1 MMRNIVPGDNG
12 IVYPTPLS
20 VEFTGDVK
28 YLAERI
34 QACLD
39 AMYGKGAWSITIAES
54 TESEEKNISMS
65 NQNCWDALSLVNTEY
80 KLNYFIKGRNV
91 IIGGEEPVVD
101 NVFEYG
107 KGKGLYEIERISD
120 TDTGVVTKL
129 RAYGGTRN
137 LDYSYP
143 KLPDWEDSVLPANYA
158 LSPLRLMLP
167 SFKADGKTDY
177 VLASEEAIAKYG
189 IREGTITYDDIYPS
203 ITGMKNSSGQAIDE
217 IKSVSAITNETQP
230 TFTVGL
236 YDLEFDLNE
245 SLTTDEAQMSMKSG
259 SLQGYTFNITKIE
272 RASDGSYTLTLGRNT
287 LEKEDTGNFT
297 VPNKDW
303 NMKAGDKFV
312 LLNILMPQA
321 YIRDA
326 ENRLLARAKEYLAK
340 YSSTNYSYNVG
351 VDEIFMARNVNFY
364 NDIMEGK
371 RLTVNDQEIGI
382 NNENIIIQSLTI
394 KEGEGIIPTFE
405 VTLNNETT
413 ASTLDRIQGQI
424 SEVETS
430 VSNNFSSQ
438 SELLKQYR
446 KKLDKSVW
454 DSIFVIH
461 KDDSENPEK
470 ITSVQ
475 SLVGLWTNEFLSA
488 KGLNPGSG
496 GSSGEGGATALY
508 QLNDVAK
515 NASETGVLGAGP
527 GKVLTY
533 GNDGKW
539 YAADAVGLDE
549 TALGKYLTDNN
560 YAQKSDIPSLSGYAT
575 QSWVLGKNYITSDA
589 LSGYATQSWVNSQG
603 YATASSLKAV
613 SDKLNDFL
621 EGSDTDGIINK
632 WKELE
637 AFLAGQTQTSTLA
650 DLLAVKADKATTL
663 SGYGITD
670 AYTKT
675 EVNTKLGSY
684 VTTTALN
691 TALAKKV
698 DVAFLAKV
706 FGFIGEDSSEV
717 SINDMGSVI
726 TSIKAKFG
734 LWTDEYLSSKGLNP
748 NAGGG
753 SGEGA
758 TALYQLNDV
767 SQNASGTGVL
777 GAETGKV
784 LTYGSDGKWYAA
796 KAGMDEDALSSYLTE
811 NNYAQK
817 SDIPSLNGYATQS
830 WVNTALEKKVDKVSG
845 MGLSHND
852 FTDTLLQKLNG
863 IAEGAN
869 KYILPIAKA
878 AVLGGVM
885 IGSTLTASATGVL
898 DLPEVAVAGTY
909 AKVTTDVYG
918 RVTAGSSLSTSDIP
932 ALGISKITGLQ
943 AALDD
948 KVNKADFVTE
958 FDKAMQRWFVRDTA
972 NKGLHPADYDSEAVG
987 IYSDSYMSAKGVN
1000 TGAGGSAGGA
1010 SSLGEL
1016 NNVGSWADDIPTVD
1030 RIMVQRKGETHWE
1043 SLNLSDIGLNET
1055 QLSDYLTTN
1064 NYAKKSD
1071 IPSLSGYATQAWVNT
1086 KLADYATTS
1095 SVTTLLAEKVDKVEG
1110 KGLSAND
1117 FTDTLL
1123 NKLNG
1128 IEAGANKYVLPTASG
1143 SVLGGVK
1150 VGTTLSIANGV
1161 LNLKSGIATAGTYTK
1176 VTVDTYGRVV
1186 SGDSLV
1192 SGDIPTLAISKISG
1206 LQTALDDKA
1215 NKDGSNATGT
1225 WGISITGSSRR
1236 LYQAPLTNED
1246 LNDYTYANH
1255 SGKMYYAGGSNTT
1268 VNSPSDAYGL
1278 MVWRIAAGYTGQI
1291 GFGSNNNL
1299 YKRRIDNNGVAT
1311 GWMRI
1316 VDEGNFSTILD
1327 TRYVTKTFLARLFGA
1342 MDADG
1347 NEIAINNTST
1357 VIDSIKA
1364 KVGLWTEQYL
1374 SSKGLNPNA
1383 GSGEGSDYNRLD
1395 AWDDYSTDKSG
1406 YVLSA
1411 GLGWDLNT
1419 RVSSLE
1425 SKAITLTT
1433 SGTGNGLSGFTQN
1446 GNTVTFSKATF
1457 LTEHQSL
1464 AGYATES
1471 WVNNKGYLVATSADK
1486 ANWNTAFGWG
1496 DHSKAGY
1503 ATQLWV
1509 TSKDYATIA
1518 DLDARINAL
1527 VNGAPEAF
1535 DTLKEIADVLQGNV
1549 NQIEDLLTAIGT
1561 KADKT
1566 ITISAGTGLNGGGT
1580 LAANRTINL
1589 SAATTKALGGIIV
1602 GDRLSIDSDG
1612 KLSAT
1617 YTYTLPTASASV
1629 LGGVKVGTTLAISS
1643 GVLNLKAVGTAGTY
1657 FKTTTDAYGRVTA
1670 GSNPT
1675 TLAGFGITDGVNDV
1689 AYSGSGNAVT
1699 SATVSGHIITLVKG
1713 TTFLT
1718 KATFDDLFEKVNIGT
1733 ASAPVYAIKAKY
1745 GLYTEQFLS
1754 SMGLNLGT
1762 GSGGGSDYD
1771 RLDTWADYDASK
1783 AGWVLSAGLGN
1794 DLNTRV
1800 TSLENGAA
1808 VTVTPSGSGTVVKDV
1823 TKNGT
1828 VITVTKGD
1836 LAFGSLTGKPTT
1848 IAGYGITNAYTKT
1861 ESDGKYPLKAGTGAT
1876 GTWGIDVTGYSKR
1889 LYANQDNAVANTL
1902 MQGSG
1907 LYYNQVSSTTDTGY
1921 PSNYGHT
1928 IRWQRSTS
1936 STLSSSQ
1943 AVVDLFHATG
1953 ASALNQLYLR
1963 TGYGDGSKMVW
1974 GSFVQLLHTGNYTSL
1989 ITKLGTTTVGSTVK
2003 PFYLNAGVP
2012 TAFTTTVGSAS
2023 LPVYMNAGSITAC
2036 STTLGVSITGNAAT
2050 ATKLGT
2056 ATVGSNTKFFYLN
2069 AGTPTASNASI
2080 GTGTHPIY
2088 LNEGVFTASTSTI
2101 GSASRGIYMTG
2112 GLLTAMS
2119 ATVGSASLPVY
2130 MNAGTITQCSTTLG
2144 VSITGTAP
2152 RLTTTELT
2160 NQDLN
2165 SYTYTNYSGKLYY
2178 AGGSNTTT
2186 NVPSGVSAYGLMV
2199 LRSAVGYTTQ
2209 LMVSSGGKWYS
2220 RNAEGTTWSDWK
2232 QLAHITDNVAS
2243 ATKLQTARTING
2255 TSFDGTA
2262 NITTAKWG
2270 TARTLAIAAASKSI
2284 DGSTNITISRADMNV
2299 SAGDESTI
2307 TGTTVANTW
2316 YRIAS
2321 TSVNISNMIGL
2332 FSISAIASGYH
2343 TNCLLT
2349 VSTSYGN
2356 TASTSIQQLS
2366 CAHYG
2371 NPLITQARIVYHTS
2385 YSGNYAYLEV
2395 LVPTAIASTFV
2406 VRFTLPGQS
2415 FWNLNTSLVAGSIPS
2430 GYTSKTITLKNSC
2443 IVANVTGNLT
2453 GNVTGN
2459 LTGNAST
2466 ATSLQTARTLWGQ
2479 SFNGTAN
2486 ITGTL
2491 LGVESLVARSGRIN
2505 NFSGYFDNSGNPATG
2520 TICITLPNGWTS
2532 SMNIYEIWI
2541 YEYNTTANASVITIG
2556 AYNYNGGGT
2565 ASSAKWVNIGY
2576 HTKGAYSKGVRLAYN
2591 GSKCV
2596 ILLGTTATTWY
2607 YPKVYLKTI
2616 YTGHS
2621 NQTIWGGTS
2630 TISLIT
2636 SETGYTNI
2644 DTPARMDE
2652 FFGDTSVTGRL
2663 AVTGAGHFGY
2673 TYTTMTAGINVK
2685 GDSATTGISI
2695 YDGTGTTARLYRKG
2709 DILYITRGG
2718 NDNAGLL
2725 MNTAGSIYPGTN
2737 NALANGTSTNR
2748 WSNVYTQ
2755 LLNVAGLATTS
2766 RILASGEI
2774 QSTSAKAFR
2783 AIYGSYG
2790 FFIYNDGNAT
2800 YFMLTA
2806 KDDQYGTYNSLRP
2819 LYINNSTGVVT
2830 MGNGTNIGGI
2840 LNVTNTTDATTT
2852 TAAAIKTA
2860 GGLAVAK
2867 QLRVGGAATLSSSLY
2882 VTGSATFMGGIRIGD
2897 YWLRS
2902 TADGLE
2908 LSHATSGKT
2917 AGLYATGFL
2926 SSMGLNPGTG
2936 EGGGGSDYDR
2946 LDAWDDYSADK
2957 AGYVLSAKLGNDLN
2971 TRVKSLEGGSAL
2983 TVTTTGS
2990 GNAVTSVAKSGTAI
3004 TVTKGTTFVDLASA
3018 QTITGQKTWTVSQ
3031 RMANTSIHR
3040 VNNASGGN
3048 ATGSHWY
3055 TANYAA
3061 IQFGIGLYTDSNA
3074 SPRAYIGWTSTPWV
3088 VSTNLTVSETSLT
3101 YKGNAILHAA
3111 NYNTY
3116 APTKTGGGASGS
3128 WGISITGNA
3137 ATATT
3142 ATKLGTA
3149 TIGAAN
3155 KPIYL
3160 NAGTP
3165 TALSSTVGDSTVP
3178 AYLNAGTVTACSWG
3192 LIGTTG
3198 KRVRKSGY
3206 ITTAT
3211 ASLSSYWGKIAS
3223 FNWGDTSNDRDITL
3237 YIHSAFNSLWGI
3249 VVIRTR
3255 WSSATSTVVDFR
3267 IINGNIPT
3275 SRLRLYYDVSA
3286 KDNVITLWGDVNAQW
3301 GAFNTYVLS
3310 ETTRTSSETGDVTL
3324 YTTSFTTA
3332 QTLPTSTY
3340 KTPTYLSILNNAD
3353 TATTLQTSRTIFGKS
3368 FNGSANVA
3376 GQALVYGTYQE
3387 TASSRYS
3394 NGGIQVRENGM
3405 VGNAQTDDG
3414 YAPAIGFHWANR
3426 IGASLILTTSGFKF
3440 MNQAFTG
3447 YQNVYGIF
3455 KGNADSATQVYNTE
3469 TNPTSGTWYNG
3480 TFITSSTNGNK
3491 AIRSNDGFKYYT
3503 LEGTA
3508 SAQGEAMLQLGTHTA
3523 TGTAGNKRGRLV
3535 LYSSSS
3541 GYGIFVMTT
3550 TTGAYT
3556 FTFPA
3561 ATGTVALTS
3570 SNVASAT
3577 KLQTA
3582 RTLWGQSFNG
3592 TANVS
3597 GSLTGVGNI
3606 TASAGI
3612 NIISTGEN
3620 NIGFLRGGSDATA
3633 VVLNATAFK
3642 PYDSATNKLNLG
3654 LTSARWL
3661 GVYANTGN
3669 FSSTVTGTR
3678 FISTVATGTAPLTV
3692 SSTTMVTN
3700 LNAQMVGGI
3709 GVSNI
3714 PLEYDASYI
3723 PTGTAARWLRIAY
3736 FDYSSANYSWSGT
3749 FAITN
3754 GYTNNENKGLI
3765 FTVSTAHGTTS
3776 PVITQIGGASGV
3788 FTSIRIVKDT
3798 TTVYPTT
3805 AKVYLEVYYNST
3817 SAGNRV
3823 YVSYKPADRSIGKW
3837 TLYTTYTGG
3846 AIPTG
3851 HTAIAQLYT
3860 TSGLSTTANL
3870 RVQGTAV
3877 ILGATNHNDRLDIQS
3892 DGKIVPHST
3901 ATRRSGV
3908 YGVYDSAKIGHIWS
3922 MGSAYQIADDGST
3935 FGSLYGFAYK
3945 HTNNTTGG
3953 TMASGHQAVWCEN
3966 GVPKVAIGS
3975 NLWVANNATIS
3986 AALYTDTLTIKNTE
4000 AVGHIKFSRGSFNY
4014 ITAPTSG
4021 TIAFIVNGQAVGE
4034 ATADLIIQNGIL
4046 KAGATNAT
4054 ALGQDTRRW
4063 SNMYSVL
4070 LNVSGVA
4077 TLSSTVNIAG
4087 VLNANNATDAT
4098 STTAAGAVFD
4108 GGVGIVKQLR
4118 VGGNVT
4124 IGGNVTFAS
4133 AGLLSV
4139 PYSGGQWIS
4148 MATRTNLIAGNQ
4160 NTSEASAHALYRVK
4174 SFAGDAIVFGGLKN
4188 SIGFYGFYKARIDS
4202 GDNNYDWRTVWD
4214 STTGKLLHSKAFE
4227 VSGAVTFSS
4236 TLTVASTATFSSTT
4250 DATSTTAAAVK
4261 VTGGLG
4267 VAKQLRVG
4275 GAVTLSSTLAV
4286 TSTSTF
4292 TGKTTHNGGIG
4303 ATTGTFSS
4311 TLSAAGVVS
4320 FTNATDA
4327 TSTTAAAVKI
4337 TGGLGIAKQLRVG
4350 GASTFSGTI
4359 NTSVAT
4365 FINLG
4370 ANATDQ
4376 KILKDVDGNGFY
4388 SGISFFGTKGSNMG
4402 VSDIMMNIYAGGA
4415 IQIHSQAG
4423 SGTILLNG
4431 TVHNNVG
4438 MYSDGYMSS
4447 KGLNDTSD
4455 MRLKNKGRD
4464 IFLSVKDMAHA
4475 PAFEYTWKDGTPGE
4489 MVGSSAQYW
4498 QKVLPPSVKIKKDGY
4513 MTMFYGHTALVAT
4526 ISLARHVETLEER
4539 VERLERENKEKDKR
4553 IKELERRISA

>member
-1 MMRNIVPGDNG
+1 MITIYQDGKYRISMNSVSLVENALENPNLVQVSISADCTITVRPEDESVAGSG
-12 IVYPTPLS
+12 IVRLENGESPKWHLS
-20 VEFTGDVK
+20 GVNTRLNNIDFN
-28 YLAERI
+28 YIYARLERESKEAFLVFDRKDRNVDGSLKGNATSEPDEMFFYI
-34 QACLD
+34 QI
-39 AMYGKGAWSITIAES
+39 GSITS
-54 TESEEKNISMS
+54 T
-65 NQNCWDALSLVNTEY
+65 DSLVSPTV
-80 KLNYFIKGRNV
+80 KR
-91 IIGGEEPVVD
+91 
-101 NVFEYG
+101 
-107 KGKGLYEIERISD
+107 EI
-120 TDTGVVTKL
+120 T
-129 RAYGGTRN
+129 
-137 LDYSYP
+137 LDYGY
-143 KLPDWEDSVLPANYA
+143 
-158 LSPLRLMLP
+158 
-167 SFKADGKTDY
+167 
-177 VLASEEAIAKYG
+177 
-189 IREGTITYDDIYPS
+189 
-203 ITGMKNSSGQAIDE
+203 
-217 IKSVSAITNETQP
+217 
-230 TFTVGL
+230 
-236 YDLEFDLNE
+236 YDLEVTVAEVQDQLN
-245 SLTTDEAQMSMKSG
+245 L
-259 SLQGYTFNITKIE
+259 
-272 RASDGSYTLTLGRNT
+272 
-287 LEKEDTGNFT
+287 
-297 VPNKDW
+297 
-303 NMKAGDKFV
+303 
-312 LLNILMPQA
+312 
-321 YIRDA
+321 
-326 ENRLLARAKEYLAK
+326 
-340 YSSTNYSYNVG
+340 
-351 VDEIFMARNVNFY
+351 
-364 NDIMEGK
+364 
-371 RLTVNDQEIGI
+371 
-382 NNENIIIQSLTI
+382 
-394 KEGEGIIPTFE
+394 
-405 VTLNNETT
+405 
-413 ASTLDRIQGQI
+413 
-424 SEVETS
+424 
-430 VSNNFSSQ
+430 
-438 SELLKQYR
+438 
-446 KKLDKSVW
+446 KLDKSVW
-454 DSIFVIH
+454 DSVLKIH
-461 KDDSENPEK
+461 RDDPNDKTK
-470 ITSVQ
+470 ITSLE
-475 SLVGLWTNEFLSA
+475 SLVGLWTDHFISS

-496 GSSGEGGATALY
+496 GGSGEGGATALY

-533 GNDGKW
+533 GTDGKW

-898 DLPEVAVAGTY
+898 DLPEVTVAGTY

-918 RVTAGSSLSTSDIP
+918 RVTAGSSLSASDIP
-932 ALGISKITGLQ
+932 ALSISKITGLQ
-943 AALDD
+943 AALDN

-1030 RIMVQRKGETHWE
+1030 RIMVQRKGATHWE
-1043 SLNLSDIGLNET
+1043 NLNLSDIGLNET

-1192 SGDIPTLAISKISG
+1192 SGDIPILAISKISG

-1255 SGKMYYAGGSNTT
+1255 SGKMYYAGGGNTT

-1316 VDEGNFSTILD
+1316 VDEDNFSTILD

-1527 VNGAPEAF
+1527 VNGAPETF

-1580 LAANRTINL
+1580 LTANRTINL

-1771 RLDTWADYDASK
+1771 RLDTWTDYDASK

-1808 VTVTPSGSGTVVKDV
+1808 VTVTPSGSGMVVKDV

-1848 IAGYGITNAYTKT
+1848 ISGYGITDAYTKT
-1861 ESDGKYPLKAGTGAT
+1861 QADDKYVLKSGSNMTGALNWTDADSGVYAMLLGTNHYIGIDGTSRSSMLHWSGTYTMVGSSKGSLILRSNANDLKHNYNGTEYVILDARNYNNYAPTKTGTGAT

-1921 PSNYGHT
+1921 PGNYGHT

-1989 ITKLGTTTVGSTVK
+1989 ITKLGT
-2003 PFYLNAGVP
+2003 
-2012 TAFTTTVGSAS
+2012 
-2023 LPVYMNAGSITAC
+2023 
-2036 STTLGVSITGNAAT
+2036 
-2050 ATKLGT
+2050 

-2069 AGTPTASNASI
+2069 AGTPTAS
-2080 GTGTHPIY
+2080 T
-2088 LNEGVFTASTSTI
+2088 
-2101 GSASRGIYMTG
+2101 
-2112 GLLTAMS
+2112 
-2119 ATVGSASLPVY
+2119 ATVGSSSLPVY

-2144 VSITGTAP
+2144 VSVTGYSK
-2152 RLTTTELT
+2152 RLLETVLT
-2160 NQDLN
+2160 NEDLDT
-2165 SYTYTNYSGKLYY
+2165 YTYSSYSGRTYS
-2178 AGGSNTTT
+2178 AGGGNTVA
-2186 NVPSGVSAYGLMV
+2186 NKPEGVDSFGLLV
-2199 LRSAVGYTTQ
+2199 LRSAGGYTTH
-2209 LMVSSGGKWYS
+2209 LAVNGANLFTRYHNS
-2220 RNAEGTTWSDWK
+2220 TTWSDWYK
-2232 QLAHITDNVAS
+2232 FAFVTSNVAS

-2262 NITTAKWG
+2262 NITTANWG
-2270 TARTLAIAAASKSI
+2270 TARNFTIGAATKSVN
-2284 DGSTNITISRADMNV
+2284 GSAAVSFNLNEINAAYGRNV
-2299 SAGDESTI
+2299 TY
-2307 TGTTVANTW
+2307 TGTTTAQGW
-2316 YRIAS
+2316 YRLAS
-2321 TSVNISNMIGL
+2321 TGQNINTTNSLFFISV
-2332 FSISAIASGYH
+2332 
-2343 TNCLLT
+2343 T
-2349 VSTSYGN
+2349 VSGQHSTFLLQVSTNYGN
-2356 TASTSIQQLS
+2356 NPSLIQLGGSNYSTASVDQFRL
-2366 CAHYG
+2366 
-2371 NPLITQARIVYHTS
+2371 VYHTT
-2385 YSGNYAYLEV
+2385 YSGNYAYLEARSRGAMTSATFNV
-2395 LVPTAIASTFV
+2395 FLVGRANTT
-2406 VRFTLPGQS
+2406 
-2415 FWNLNTSLVAGSIPS
+2415 WNLSTALTAGNIPE
-2430 GYTSKTITLKNSC
+2430 GYTSKVLTSYSAS
-2443 IVANVTGNLT
+2443 IVAPTFRGALIGNVTGDLT
-2453 GNVTGN
+2453 GNVIGN

-2737 NALANGTSTNR
+2737 NALANGTSSNR

-2790 FFIYNDGNAT
+2790 FFIYNDGNSS

-2830 MGNGTNIGGI
+2830 MGNGTNIWGI

-2917 AGLYATGFL
+2917 AGLYTTGFL

-2983 TVTTTGS
+2983 TVKTSGS
-2990 GNAVTSVAKSGTAI
+2990 GNAVTSVDKAGTLI

-3018 QTITGQKTWTVSQ
+3018 QTITGQKTFSS
-3031 RMANTSIHR
+3031 SILMGRSNLHY
-3040 VNNASGGN
+3040 VNHASTTN
-3048 ATGSHWY
+3048 ATGLYWK

-3061 IQFGIGLYTDSNA
+3061 TQFGIGCFTTNNA
-3074 SPRAYIGWTSTPWV
+3074 SPRGFIGWTSEPWQ
-3088 VSTNLTVSETSLT
+3088 TANNLTVSETSLT
-3101 YKGNAILHAA
+3101 YKGNAILHSA

-3137 ATATT
+3137 ATANT

-3178 AYLNAGTVTACSWG
+3178 AYLNAGTVTVCSWG
-3192 LIGTTG
+3192 LAGASG
-3198 KRVRKSGY
+3198 KRARKSGY
-3206 ITTAT
+3206 ITSST

-3237 YIHSAFNSLWGI
+3237 YIHSAFNSLWGT

-3255 WSSATSTVVDFR
+3255 WSSATSTVIDFR

-3286 KDNVITLWGDVNAQW
+3286 KDNVITLWGDVNARW

-3353 TATTLQTSRTIFGKS
+3353 TATTLRTSRTIFGKS

-3394 NGGIQVRENGM
+3394 NGGLQIRENGM
-3405 VGNAQTDDG
+3405 VGSAQTDDG
-3414 YAPAIGFHWANR
+3414 YAPAIGFYWANR

-3480 TFITSSTNGNK
+3480 TFVTSSTNGNK

-3508 SAQGEAMLQLGTHTA
+3508 SAQGEAMLQLGTPTA

-3597 GSLTGVGNI
+3597 GSMTGVGPSIVATANLSI
-3606 TASAGI
+3606 TT
-3612 NIISTGEN
+3612 TGEN
-3620 NIGFLRGGSDATA
+3620 NNLSLKYNNDDTKS
-3633 VVLNATAFK
+3633 VVLNTSAFK
-3642 PYDSATNKLNLG
+3642 PFDLATNKLNLG
-3654 LTSARWL
+3654 TSAARWL
-3661 GVYANTGN
+3661 GLYANTGN

-3692 SSTTMVTN
+3692 SSTTVVTN
-3700 LNAQMVGGI
+3700 LNADMVDGI
-3709 GVSNI
+3709 HSSNI
-3714 PLEYDASYI
+3714 PLEYDANYI
-3723 PTGTAARWLRIAY
+3723 PSGTAARWLRIAY
-3736 FDYSSANYSWSGT
+3736 FDYTGASYSWSGT
-3749 FAITN
+3749 FTITN
-3754 GYTNNENKGLI
+3754 SYSNNENTGII
-3765 FTVSTAHGTTS
+3765 FNVTTRHTTTS
-3776 PVITQIGGASGV
+3776 ANVTPNITQVSGNSNI
-3788 FTSIRIVKDT
+3788 FTSIRLVKDT
-3798 TTVYPTT
+3798 STTY
-3805 AKVYLEVYYNST
+3805 ANVYLEVYYNST

-3823 YVSYKPADRSIGKW
+3823 YVSYKPANRSIGKW
-3837 TLYTTYTGG
+3837 SLYSTYTAGSV
-3846 AIPTG
+3846 PDN
-3851 HTAIAQLYT
+3851 HTVIAQVT
-3860 TSGLSTTANL
+3860 TTDGF
-3870 RVQGTAV
+3870 
-3877 ILGATNHNDRLDIQS
+3877 ATNQNIRAQGYLYVAGNATFNNRLIIQS
-3892 DGKIVPHST
+3892 DGKIVPYST

-3908 YGVYDSAKIGHIWS
+3908 YGVYDAAKIGHIWS

-3945 HTNNTTGG
+3945 HTTNTTGG

-3986 AALYTDTLTIKNTE
+3986 AVLYTDTLTIKNTE
-4000 AVGHIKFSRGSFNY
+4000 AVAHLKFSRGSYNY
-4014 ITAPTSG
+4014 ITAPASG
-4021 TIAFIVNGQAVGE
+4021 NITFVVGGQAVGS
-4034 ATADLIIQNGIL
+4034 ATAELTIQNGSLIP
-4046 KAGATNAT
+4046 GATNAT
-4054 ALGQDTRRW
+4054 SLGSSSLRW
-4063 SNMYSVL
+4063 SNTYTQL
-4070 LNVSGVA
+4070 LNVAGVA

-4108 GGVGIVKQLR
+4108 GGVGIAKQLR
-4118 VGGNVT
+4118 VGGVVT
-4124 IGGNVTFAS
+4124 LSSGLS
-4133 AGLLSV
+4133 AQYTGS
-4139 PYSGGQWIS
+4139 SWITL
-4148 MATRTNLIAGNQ
+4148 ATRGNIIYGSQ
-4160 NTSEASAHALYRVK
+4160 NQTEASAHGLYRVK
-4174 SFAGDAIVFGGLKN
+4174 SFAGDAVVFGGLGN
-4188 SIGFYGFYKARIDS
+4188 AIGFYGFYKARIDAGTNGS
-4202 GDNNYDWRTVWD
+4202 DWATTWNT
-4214 STTGKLLHSKAFE
+4214 TTGTLTHNKAMT
-4227 VSGAVTFSS
+4227 VSGATTLNS
-4236 TLTVASTATFSSTT
+4236 TLTVASTGLFNLST
-4250 DATSTTAAAVK
+4250 DATSTTAAAVRI
-4261 VTGGLG
+4261 VGGLAVG
-4267 VAKQLRVG
+4267 KQLRVG

-4423 SGTILLNG
+4423 SGQILLNG

-4475 PAFEYTWKDGTPGE
+4475 PAFEYTWKDGTPGV
-4489 MVGSSAQYW
+4489 MAGSSAQYW

-4553 IKELERRISA
+4553 IKELERRISAWE

>member
-1 MMRNIVPGDNG
+1 MITIYQDGKYRISMNGVSLVENALENPNLVQVSISADCTITVRPEDESVAGSG
-12 IVYPTPLS
+12 IVRLENGESPKWHLS
-20 VEFTGDVK
+20 GVNTRLNNIDFN
-28 YLAERI
+28 YIYARLERESKEAFLVFDRKDRNVDGSLKGNATSEPDEMFFYI
-34 QACLD
+34 QI
-39 AMYGKGAWSITIAES
+39 GSITS
-54 TESEEKNISMS
+54 T
-65 NQNCWDALSLVNTEY
+65 DSLVSPTV
-80 KLNYFIKGRNV
+80 KR
-91 IIGGEEPVVD
+91 
-101 NVFEYG
+101 
-107 KGKGLYEIERISD
+107 EI
-120 TDTGVVTKL
+120 T
-129 RAYGGTRN
+129 
-137 LDYSYP
+137 LDYGY
-143 KLPDWEDSVLPANYA
+143 
-158 LSPLRLMLP
+158 
-167 SFKADGKTDY
+167 
-177 VLASEEAIAKYG
+177 
-189 IREGTITYDDIYPS
+189 
-203 ITGMKNSSGQAIDE
+203 
-217 IKSVSAITNETQP
+217 
-230 TFTVGL
+230 
-236 YDLEFDLNE
+236 YDLEVTVAEVQDQLN
-245 SLTTDEAQMSMKSG
+245 L
-259 SLQGYTFNITKIE
+259 
-272 RASDGSYTLTLGRNT
+272 
-287 LEKEDTGNFT
+287 
-297 VPNKDW
+297 
-303 NMKAGDKFV
+303 
-312 LLNILMPQA
+312 
-321 YIRDA
+321 
-326 ENRLLARAKEYLAK
+326 
-340 YSSTNYSYNVG
+340 
-351 VDEIFMARNVNFY
+351 
-364 NDIMEGK
+364 
-371 RLTVNDQEIGI
+371 
-382 NNENIIIQSLTI
+382 
-394 KEGEGIIPTFE
+394 
-405 VTLNNETT
+405 
-413 ASTLDRIQGQI
+413 
-424 SEVETS
+424 
-430 VSNNFSSQ
+430 
-438 SELLKQYR
+438 
-446 KKLDKSVW
+446 KLDKSVW
-454 DSIFVIH
+454 DSVLKIH
-461 KDDSENPEK
+461 RDDPNDKTK
-470 ITSVQ
+470 ITSLE
-475 SLVGLWTNEFLSA
+475 SLVGLWTDHFISS

-496 GSSGEGGATALY
+496 GGSGEGGATALY

-533 GNDGKW
+533 GTDGKW

-560 YAQKSDIPSLSGYAT
+560 YAKKSDIPSLSGYAT

-918 RVTAGSSLSTSDIP
+918 RVTAGSSLSASDIP

-943 AALDD
+943 AALDN

-1117 FTDTLL
+1117 FTDILL

-1128 IEAGANKYVLPTASG
+1128 IEAGANKYVLPTASD

-1176 VTVDTYGRVV
+1176 VTVDTYGRITAGTTLIA
-1186 SGDSLV
+1186 S
-1192 SGDIPTLAISKISG
+1192 DIPTLAISKITG
-1206 LQTALDDKA
+1206 LQNALDQKMDISDFQSKFNA
-1215 NKDGSNATGT
+1215 AIASWFVRDTENK
-1225 WGISITGSSRR
+1225 GIRPADYNSEPVGF
-1236 LYQAPLTNED
+1236 YTNS
-1246 LNDYTYANH
+1246 Y
-1255 SGKMYYAGGSNTT
+1255 
-1268 VNSPSDAYGL
+1268 
-1278 MVWRIAAGYTGQI
+1278 I
-1291 GFGSNNNL
+1291 
-1299 YKRRIDNNGVAT
+1299 
-1311 GWMRI
+1311 
-1316 VDEGNFSTILD
+1316 
-1327 TRYVTKTFLARLFGA
+1327 
-1342 MDADG
+1342 
-1347 NEIAINNTST
+1347 
-1357 VIDSIKA
+1357 
-1364 KVGLWTEQYL
+1364 
-1374 SSKGLNPNA
+1374 SSKGINT
-1383 GSGEGSDYNRLD
+1383 GSGGGISDYDRLD
-1395 AWDDYSTDKSG
+1395 SWDDYSTDKSG

-1566 ITISAGTGLNGGGT
+1566 ITISAGTGLDGGGT
-1580 LAANRTINL
+1580 LAADRTINL

-1754 SMGLNLGT
+1754 SMGLNLGA
-1762 GSGGGSDYD
+1762 GSSGGSDYD

-1783 AGWVLSAGLGN
+1783 AGWVLSAGLGD

-1800 TSLENGAA
+1800 KSLEGGSALTVTTTGSGNA
-1808 VTVTPSGSGTVVKDV
+1808 VTSVAKSGTA
-1823 TKNGT
+1823 
-1828 VITVTKGD
+1828 ITVTKGTTFVD
-1836 LAFGSLTGKPTT
+1836 TTNPQTIGGSKTFSSSILMGRSNLHYVNNSTTTNATGLYWKTANYAATQFGIGCFTTNNASPRGFIGWTSEPWNVANSLTVSETSLTYKGNAILHSANYNNYAPTKN
-1848 IAGYGITNAYTKT
+1848 GG
-1861 ESDGKYPLKAGTGAT
+1861 GAT
-1876 GTWGIDVTGYSKR
+1876 GTWSIDVTGYSKR

-1989 ITKLGTTTVGSTVK
+1989 ITKLGTTTVG
-2003 PFYLNAGVP
+2003 N
-2012 TAFTTTVGSAS
+2012 
-2023 LPVYMNAGSITAC
+2023 
-2036 STTLGVSITGNAAT
+2036 
-2050 ATKLGT
+2050 
-2056 ATVGSNTKFFYLN
+2056 NTKFFYLN
-2069 AGTPTASNASI
+2069 AGTPTAS
-2080 GTGTHPIY
+2080 T
-2088 LNEGVFTASTSTI
+2088 
-2101 GSASRGIYMTG
+2101 
-2112 GLLTAMS
+2112 
-2119 ATVGSASLPVY
+2119 ATVGSSSLPVY

-2144 VSITGTAP
+2144 VSVTGYSK
-2152 RLTTTELT
+2152 RLLETVLT
-2160 NQDLN
+2160 NEDLDT
-2165 SYTYTNYSGKLYY
+2165 YTYSNYSGRTYS
-2178 AGGSNTTT
+2178 AGGGNTVA
-2186 NVPSGVSAYGLMV
+2186 NKPEGVDSFGLLV
-2199 LRSAVGYTTQ
+2199 LRSAGGYTTH
-2209 LMVSSGGKWYS
+2209 LAVNGANLFTRYHNS
-2220 RNAEGTTWSDWK
+2220 TTWSDWYK
-2232 QLAHITDNVAS
+2232 FAFVTSNVAS

-2262 NITTAKWG
+2262 NITTANWG
-2270 TARTLAIAAASKSI
+2270 TARNFTIGAATKSVN
-2284 DGSTNITISRADMNV
+2284 GSAAVSFNLNEINAAYGRNV
-2299 SAGDESTI
+2299 TY
-2307 TGTTVANTW
+2307 TGTTTAQGW
-2316 YRIAS
+2316 YRLAS
-2321 TSVNISNMIGL
+2321 TGQNINTTNSLFFISV
-2332 FSISAIASGYH
+2332 
-2343 TNCLLT
+2343 T
-2349 VSTSYGN
+2349 VSGQHSTFLLQVSTNYASNPSLIQLGGSN
-2356 TASTSIQQLS
+2356 YSTASIDQFRL
-2366 CAHYG
+2366 
-2371 NPLITQARIVYHTS
+2371 VYHTT
-2385 YSGNYAYLEV
+2385 YSGNYAYLEARSRGAMTSATFNV
-2395 LVPTAIASTFV
+2395 FLVGRANTT
-2406 VRFTLPGQS
+2406 
-2415 FWNLNTSLVAGSIPS
+2415 WNLSTALTAGSIPE
-2430 GYTSKTITLKNSC
+2430 GYTSKTLTPASAS
-2443 IVANVTGNLT
+2443 IVAPTFRGALVGNVT

-2709 DILYITRGG
+2709 DILYITRAG
-2718 NDNAGLL
+2718 NDASGIL
-2725 MNTAGSIYPGTN
+2725 MSTAGSIYPGAN
-2737 NALANGTSTNR
+2737 NTLTNGTTTNR
-2748 WSNVYTQ
+2748 WSGVYTQ
-2755 LLNVAGLATTS
+2755 LLNVAGAATFSSTVTS
-2766 RILASGEI
+2766 SGEFR
-2774 QSTSAKAFR
+2774 STSAKAFR
-2783 AIYGSYG
+2783 AVYGSYG
-2790 FFIYNDGNAT
+2790 FFMYNDGNSS
-2800 YFMLTA
+2800 YFLLTN

-2819 LYINNSTGVVT
+2819 LAINNSTGAVT
-2830 MGNGTNIGGI
+2830 MSNGTNIGGI
-2840 LNVTNTTDATTT
+2840 LNVTNSTDATTT

-3004 TVTKGTTFVDLASA
+3004 TVTKGTTFVDTTST
-3018 QTITGQKTWTVSQ
+3018 QTIGGTKTFSSSIRMGQ
-3031 RMANTSIHR
+3031 TSILR
-3040 VNNASGGN
+3040 VNNANADN
-3048 ATGSHWY
+3048 ATGSNWY

-3061 IQFGIGLYTDSNA
+3061 IQFGIGCFTSKNA

-3088 VSTNLTVSETSLT
+3088 VSTNLTVSETQLT
-3101 YKGNAILHAA
+3101 YKAKNILHAG
-3111 NYNTY
+3111 NYNDY

-3128 WGISITGNA
+3128 WGISVTGNA
-3137 ATATT
+3137 ATATKLAT
-3142 ATKLGTA
+3142 ARTIWGQSFNGTANISGAITGASSITASGTILSNNLDPGFKVGSNTAIGYRSDTGAYIYNYTPTMYMGVHDRGYPIFGKAGNLQMISHVKHLFSKGDYEYYVVLLFPVESTAVNKYYNLTGSLLSSQNGSNRYQGADVRISFSQWSTTGMDNSFTFNTFGMGTPWNFVTCTYGGKKWYAFQHTNIQATNAYFQGTFSSSVGFTAIKYYTIAHGDVAAVVNNAEINGSIADVTTSVPQANGVNYALTNGTVAVANKLGTA
-3149 TIGAAN
+3149 TVGSGV

-3160 NAGTP
+3160 NAGTA
-3165 TALSSTVGDSTVP
+3165 TASTSTVGAANKGVYMSSGTITAMSSTVGSTTVP
-3178 AYLNAGTVTACSWG
+3178 VYMNAGAITVCS
-3192 LIGTTG
+3192 TTLG
-3198 KRVRKSGY
+3198 VS
-3206 ITTAT
+3206 IT
-3211 ASLSSYWGKIAS
+3211 
-3223 FNWGDTSNDRDITL
+3223 
-3237 YIHSAFNSLWGI
+3237 
-3249 VVIRTR
+3249 
-3255 WSSATSTVVDFR
+3255 
-3267 IINGNIPT
+3267 GN
-3275 SRLRLYYDVSA
+3275 A
-3286 KDNVITLWGDVNAQW
+3286 K
-3301 GAFNTYVLS
+3301 
-3310 ETTRTSSETGDVTL
+3310 
-3324 YTTSFTTA
+3324 
-3332 QTLPTSTY
+3332 
-3340 KTPTYLSILNNAD
+3340 
-3353 TATTLQTSRTIFGKS
+3353 TATTLQTTRKIFSQPFSGA
-3368 FNGSANVA
+3368 GDVA
-3376 GQALVYGTYQE
+3376 GQAYVYGTYQE

-3394 NGGIQVRENGM
+3394 NGGLQIRENGM
-3405 VGNAQTDDG
+3405 VGSAQTDDG

-3447 YQNVYGIF
+3447 YTNVYATL
-3455 KGNADSATQVYNTE
+3455 KGNADSATKVYSTL
-3469 TNPTSGTWYNG
+3469 TNPTSGTWYAMAFFSG
-3480 TFITSSTNGNK
+3480 QASGNK
-3491 AIRSNDGFKYYT
+3491 SLGSNNGLEYYT

-3508 SAQGEAMLQLGTHTA
+3508 SAQGESLVMIGNSIA
-3523 TGTAGNKRGRLV
+3523 TGTAGNKRGRLR
-3535 LYSSSS
+3535 LYNTSS
-3541 GYGIFVMTT
+3541 GFTDLFTT
-3550 TTGAYT
+3550 ASTTNYT
-3556 FTFPA
+3556 ITFPA

-3597 GSLTGVGNI
+3597 GSLTSVGNI

-3669 FSSTVTGTR
+3669 FSSTLYSASTVTGTR
-3678 FISTVATGTAPLTV
+3678 FISTVATGTAPLAV

-3700 LNAQMVGGI
+3700 LNADMVDGI
-3709 GVSNI
+3709 HSSNI
-3714 PLEYDASYI
+3714 PLEYDANYI
-3723 PTGTAARWLRIAY
+3723 PSGTAARWLRIAY
-3736 FDYSSANYSWSGT
+3736 FDYTGASYSWSGT
-3749 FAITN
+3749 FTITN
-3754 GYTNNENKGLI
+3754 SYSNNENTGII
-3765 FTVSTAHGTTS
+3765 FNVTTRHTTTS
-3776 PVITQIGGASGV
+3776 ANVTPNITQVSGNSNI
-3788 FTSIRIVKDT
+3788 FTSIRLVKDT
-3798 TTVYPTT
+3798 STTY
-3805 AKVYLEVYYNST
+3805 ANVYLEVYYNST

-3823 YVSYKPADRSIGKW
+3823 YVSYKPANRSIGKW
-3837 TLYTTYTGG
+3837 SLYSTYTAGSV
-3846 AIPTG
+3846 PDN
-3851 HTAIAQLYT
+3851 HTVIAQVT
-3860 TSGLSTTANL
+3860 TTDGF
-3870 RVQGTAV
+3870 
-3877 ILGATNHNDRLDIQS
+3877 ATNQNIRAQGYLYVAGNATFNNRLIIQS
-3892 DGKIVPHST
+3892 DGKIVPYST

-3908 YGVYDSAKIGHIWS
+3908 YGVYDAAKIGHIWS

-3945 HTNNTTGG
+3945 HTTNTTGG

-3986 AALYTDTLTIKNTE
+3986 AVLYTDTLTIKNTE
-4000 AVGHIKFSRGSFNY
+4000 AVGHIKFSRANY
-4014 ITAPTSG
+4014 NYFTAPTSG
-4021 TIAFIVNGQAVGE
+4021 LIAFVVNGLAVSAANSSFILEGTSLHPGTTNVITNG
-4034 ATADLIIQNGIL
+4034 TASF
-4046 KAGATNAT
+4046 
-4054 ALGQDTRRW
+4054 RW
-4063 SNMYSVL
+4063 SNTYTQL
-4070 LNVSGVA
+4070 LNVAGVA

-4108 GGVGIVKQLR
+4108 GGVGIAKQLR

-4124 IGGNVTFAS
+4124 IAGNVSFANS
-4133 AGLLSV
+4133 GLLSV
-4139 PYSGGQWIS
+4139 PYTGGQWIS
-4148 MATRTNLIAGNQ
+4148 LATRTNLIAGNQ

-4174 SFAGDAIVFGGLKN
+4174 SFAGDAVVFGGLKN

-4227 VSGAVTFSS
+4227 VSGAVTFNS

-4275 GAVTLSSTLAV
+4275 GAATLSSTLAV

-4365 FINLG
+4365 FIKLG

-4423 SGTILLNG
+4423 SGQILLNG

-4464 IFLSVKDMAHA
+4464 IFLSVKDIAHA
-4475 PAFEYTWKDGTPGE
+4475 PAFEYTWKDGTPGV
-4489 MVGSSAQYW
+4489 MAGSSAQYW

>member
-1 MMRNIVPGDNG
+1 MDIKDIQGNIILSVSVSRECEHVEELMKSDYIQLSWNSSSRDILPAGSYIEYKGEKYSLLEPYSPTQKDELEFTYQPQFQSKIMIWGKTPFFMYTYADDTISNREPDWSLTDNPANFMSVVVDAIKNETGETWTYSVADSLPASTSLSFQTTDIFSALNQIANAFETEWWVDKINKVIHLSKASHGETVALEVGNNVKTPSVTYGKEGYYTRFYAFGSTRNIVQD
-12 IVYPTPLS
+12 Y
-20 VEFTGDVK
+20 
-28 YLAERI
+28 
-34 QACLD
+34 
-39 AMYGKGAWSITIAES
+39 KG
-54 TESEEKNISMS
+54 S
-65 NQNCWDALSLVNTEY
+65 NVNNLVNKRLTLDPDKYPGGY
-80 KLNYFIKGRNV
+80 KDIR
-91 IIGGEEPVVD
+91 D
-101 NVFEYG
+101 N
-107 KGKGLYEIERISD
+107 LSSDEIFS
-120 TDTGVVTKL
+120 K
-129 RAYGGTRN
+129 
-137 LDYSYP
+137 
-143 KLPDWEDSVLPANYA
+143 VLI
-158 LSPLRLMLP
+158 
-167 SFKADGKTDY
+167 F
-177 VLASEEAIAKYG
+177 
-189 IREGTITYDDIYPS
+189 DDIYPS
-203 ITGMKNSSGQAIDE
+203 SQLKISDVRMRLMWTLDSEGNKVQVG
-217 IKSVSAITNETQP
+217 TNEEGAP
-230 TFTVGL
+230 I
-236 YDLEFDLNE
+236 YDQYAIWYFQIPDFIFDNTIYDKDANPQGMLISGKKLSVHFQDGPLSGREFELNYHDKSEAVSSADGTPIQIKEGDYEILFVKEDSLVIPMINNLVPVDGNEIILFNIRMPEEYTASAYLELEATLSREMERMSSDLNNYQFSSNPIAFKE
-245 SLTTDEAQMSMKSG
+245 YNPNLS
-259 SLQGYTFNITKIE
+259 
-272 RASDGSYTLTLGRNT
+272 LGRNVIY
-287 LEKEDTGNFT
+287 KNG
-297 VPNKDW
+297 
-303 NMKAGDKFV
+303 
-312 LLNILMPQA
+312 
-321 YIRDA
+321 
-326 ENRLLARAKEYLAK
+326 
-340 YSSTNYSYNVG
+340 NYSYPTRVIKLVTKLDFEIEQTITVG
-351 VDEIFMARNVNFY
+351 NEQIKGN
-364 NDIMEGK
+364 
-371 RLTVNDQEIGI
+371 TQEIKEEVASANEDI
-382 NNENIIIQSLTI
+382 NLLAILNSTTNSLTQAYNRTQQLMLEGFASI
-394 KEGEGIIPTFE
+394 KDMWKFDP
-405 VTLNNETT
+405 NNADTIY
-413 ASTLDRIQGQI
+413 SKYNVY
-424 SEVETS
+424 SE
-430 VSNNFSSQ
+430 
-438 SELLKQYR
+438 KA
-446 KKLDKSVW
+446 
-454 DSIFVIH
+454 
-461 KDDSENPEK
+461 
-470 ITSVQ
+470 
-475 SLVGLWTNEFLSA
+475 LSA
-488 KGLNPGSG
+488 KGLALGSG

-560 YAQKSDIPSLSGYAT
+560 YAKKSDIPSLSGYAT

-918 RVTAGSSLSTSDIP
+918 RVTAGSSLSASDIP

-1030 RIMVQRKGETHWE
+1030 RIMVQRKGATHWE

-1176 VTVDTYGRVV
+1176 VTVDTYGRITAGTTLIA
-1186 SGDSLV
+1186 S
-1192 SGDIPTLAISKISG
+1192 DIPTLAISKITG
-1206 LQTALDDKA
+1206 LQNALDQKMDISDFQSKFNA
-1215 NKDGSNATGT
+1215 AIASWFVRDTENK
-1225 WGISITGSSRR
+1225 GIRPADHNSEPVGF
-1236 LYQAPLTNED
+1236 YTNS
-1246 LNDYTYANH
+1246 Y
-1255 SGKMYYAGGSNTT
+1255 
-1268 VNSPSDAYGL
+1268 
-1278 MVWRIAAGYTGQI
+1278 I
-1291 GFGSNNNL
+1291 
-1299 YKRRIDNNGVAT
+1299 
-1311 GWMRI
+1311 
-1316 VDEGNFSTILD
+1316 
-1327 TRYVTKTFLARLFGA
+1327 
-1342 MDADG
+1342 
-1347 NEIAINNTST
+1347 
-1357 VIDSIKA
+1357 
-1364 KVGLWTEQYL
+1364 
-1374 SSKGLNPNA
+1374 SSKGINT
-1383 GSGEGSDYNRLD
+1383 GSGGGISDYDRLD
-1395 AWDDYSTDKSG
+1395 SWDDYSTDKSG

-1771 RLDTWADYDASK
+1771 RLDTWTDYDASK

-1808 VTVTPSGSGTVVKDV
+1808 VTVTPSGSGMVVKDV

-1989 ITKLGTTTVGSTVK
+1989 ITKLGT
-2003 PFYLNAGVP
+2003 
-2012 TAFTTTVGSAS
+2012 
-2023 LPVYMNAGSITAC
+2023 
-2036 STTLGVSITGNAAT
+2036 
-2050 ATKLGT
+2050 

-2069 AGTPTASNASI
+2069 AGTPTAS
-2080 GTGTHPIY
+2080 T
-2088 LNEGVFTASTSTI
+2088 
-2101 GSASRGIYMTG
+2101 
-2112 GLLTAMS
+2112 
-2119 ATVGSASLPVY
+2119 ATVGSSSLPVY

-2144 VSITGTAP
+2144 VSVTGYSK
-2152 RLTTTELT
+2152 RLLETVLT
-2160 NQDLN
+2160 NEDLDT
-2165 SYTYTNYSGKLYY
+2165 YTYSSYSGRTYS
-2178 AGGSNTTT
+2178 AGGGNTVA
-2186 NVPSGVSAYGLMV
+2186 NKPEGVNSFGLLV
-2199 LRSAVGYTTQ
+2199 LRSAGGYTTH
-2209 LMVSSGGKWYS
+2209 LAVNGANLFTRYHNS
-2220 RNAEGTTWSDWK
+2220 TTWSDWYK
-2232 QLAHITDNVAS
+2232 FAFVTSNVAS

-2262 NITTAKWG
+2262 NITTANWG
-2270 TARTLAIAAASKSI
+2270 TARNFTIGAATKSVN
-2284 DGSTNITISRADMNV
+2284 GSAAVSFNLNEINAAYGRNV
-2299 SAGDESTI
+2299 TY
-2307 TGTTVANTW
+2307 TGTTTAQGW
-2316 YRIAS
+2316 YRLAS
-2321 TSVNISNMIGL
+2321 TGQNINTTNSLFFISV
-2332 FSISAIASGYH
+2332 
-2343 TNCLLT
+2343 T
-2349 VSTSYGN
+2349 VSGQHSTFLLQVSTNYASNPSLIQLGGSN
-2356 TASTSIQQLS
+2356 YSTASIDQFRL
-2366 CAHYG
+2366 
-2371 NPLITQARIVYHTS
+2371 VYHTT
-2385 YSGNYAYLEV
+2385 YSGNYAYLEARSRGAMTSATFNV
-2395 LVPTAIASTFV
+2395 FLVGRANTT
-2406 VRFTLPGQS
+2406 
-2415 FWNLNTSLVAGSIPS
+2415 WNLSTALTAGSIPE
-2430 GYTSKTITLKNSC
+2430 GYTSKTLTPASAS
-2443 IVANVTGNLT
+2443 IVAPTFRGALVGNVT

-2695 YDGTGTTARLYRKG
+2695 YDGTGTTARIYRKG
-2709 DILYITRGG
+2709 DILYITRAG
-2718 NDNAGLL
+2718 NDASGIL
-2725 MNTAGSIYPGTN
+2725 MSTAGSIYPGAN
-2737 NALANGTSTNR
+2737 NTLTNGTTTNR
-2748 WSNVYTQ
+2748 WSGVYTQ

-2790 FFIYNDGNAT
+2790 FFIYNNGNSS
-2800 YFMLTA
+2800 YFLLTN

-2819 LYINNSTGVVT
+2819 LAINNSTGAVT
-2830 MGNGTNIGGI
+2830 MSNGTNIGGI

-3004 TVTKGTTFVDLASA
+3004 TVTKGTTFVDITNT
-3018 QTITGQKTWTVSQ
+3018 QTIGGTKTFSSSIRMGQNSL
-3031 RMANTSIHR
+3031 HYL
-3040 VNNASGGN
+3040 NNASANN
-3048 ATGSHWY
+3048 ATGLYWK
-3055 TANYAA
+3055 TASYAA
-3061 IQFGIGLYTDSNA
+3061 TQFGIGCFTANNA
-3074 SPRAYIGWTSTPWV
+3074 SPRGFIGWTSKPWTT
-3088 VSTNLTVSETSLT
+3088 SNNLTVSETQLT
-3101 YKGNAILHAA
+3101 YKAKNILHAG
-3111 NYNTY
+3111 NYNDY

-3192 LIGTTG
+3192 LAGASG
-3198 KRVRKSGY
+3198 KRARKSGY
-3206 ITTAT
+3206 ITSST

-3223 FNWGDTSNDRDITL
+3223 FNWGGTSDDRDITL
-3237 YIHSAFNSLWGI
+3237 YIHSAFNSLWGT

-3255 WSSATSTVVDFR
+3255 WSSATSTVIDFR

-3275 SRLRLYYDVSA
+3275 SRLRLYYDVSS
-3286 KDNVITLWGDVNAQW
+3286 KDNAVTLWGDVAGQW
-3301 GAFNTYVLS
+3301 GVFNTYVLS
-3310 ETTRTSSETGDVTL
+3310 ETTRTSTEIGDVTL

-3332 QTLPTSTY
+3332 QTVPTSTY
-3340 KTPTYLSILNNAD
+3340 KEPTYLTIRNNAATSD
-3353 TATTLQTSRTIFGKS
+3353 VADKLGTSTVGSGVKPIYLNAGTATASTSTVGASAKPIFLSSGTLTASSSTIGSGTKPIYMSSGTLTASNSTIGASNQPVFLNAGTITAIGTTIGSETKPVFINGGVITPVGSKITVDINGNATTATTLQTSRTIFGKS

-3455 KGNADSATQVYNTE
+3455 KGNADSATQVYSTL
-3469 TNPTSGTWYNG
+3469 TNPTTGTWYVIPFHSGASTANKSLLNNNG
-3480 TFITSSTNGNK
+3480 IQ
-3491 AIRSNDGFKYYT
+3491 YYS

-3508 SAQGEAMLQLGTHTA
+3508 SAQGEALIQIGNSTA
-3523 TGTAGNKRGRLV
+3523 TGTAGNKRGRLR

-3541 GYGIFVMTT
+3541 GWADFTLT
-3550 TTGAYT
+3550 ATTGNYT
-3556 FTFPA
+3556 LTLPA

-3597 GSLTGVGNI
+3597 GSMTGVGPSIVATANLSI
-3606 TASAGI
+3606 TT
-3612 NIISTGEN
+3612 TGEN
-3620 NIGFLRGGSDATA
+3620 NNLSLKYNNDDTKS
-3633 VVLNATAFK
+3633 VVLNTSAFK
-3642 PYDSATNKLNLG
+3642 PFDLATNKLNLG
-3654 LTSARWL
+3654 TSAARWL
-3661 GVYANTGN
+3661 GLYANTGN

-3692 SSTTMVTN
+3692 SSTTVVTN
-3700 LNAQMVGGI
+3700 LNADMVDGI
-3709 GVSNI
+3709 HSSNI
-3714 PLEYDASYI
+3714 PLEYDANYV

-3736 FDYSSANYSWSGT
+3736 FDYTGASYSWSGT
-3749 FAITN
+3749 FTITN
-3754 GYTNNENKGLI
+3754 SYSNNENTGII
-3765 FTVSTAHGTTS
+3765 FNVTTRHTTTS
-3776 PVITQIGGASGV
+3776 ANVTPNITQVSGNSNI
-3788 FTSIRIVKDT
+3788 FTSIRLVKDT
-3798 TTVYPTT
+3798 STTY
-3805 AKVYLEVYYNST
+3805 ANVYLEVYYNST

-3823 YVSYKPADRSIGKW
+3823 YVSYKPANRSIGKW
-3837 TLYTTYTGG
+3837 SLYSTYTAGSV
-3846 AIPTG
+3846 PDN
-3851 HTAIAQLYT
+3851 HTVIAQVT
-3860 TSGLSTTANL
+3860 TTDGF
-3870 RVQGTAV
+3870 
-3877 ILGATNHNDRLDIQS
+3877 ATNQNIRAQGYLYVADRATVNNRLTIQS
-3892 DGKIVPHST
+3892 DGKIVPYST

-3908 YGVYDSAKIGHIWS
+3908 YGVYDAAKIGHIWS

-3945 HTNNTTGG
+3945 HTTNTTGG

-3986 AALYTDTLTIKNTE
+3986 AVLYTDTLTIKNTE
-4000 AVGHIKFSRGSFNY
+4000 AVAHLKFSRGSYNY
-4014 ITAPTSG
+4014 ITAPASG
-4021 TIAFIVNGQAVGE
+4021 NITFVVGGQAVGS
-4034 ATADLIIQNGIL
+4034 ATAELTIQNGSLIP
-4046 KAGATNAT
+4046 GTTNAT
-4054 ALGQDTRRW
+4054 SLGLSSLRW
-4063 SNMYSVL
+4063 SNTYTQL
-4070 LNVSGVA
+4070 LNVAGVA

-4108 GGVGIVKQLR
+4108 GGVGI
-4118 VGGNVT
+4118 
-4124 IGGNVTFAS
+4124 
-4133 AGLLSV
+4133 
-4139 PYSGGQWIS
+4139 
-4148 MATRTNLIAGNQ
+4148 
-4160 NTSEASAHALYRVK
+4160 
-4174 SFAGDAIVFGGLKN
+4174 
-4188 SIGFYGFYKARIDS
+4188 
-4202 GDNNYDWRTVWD
+4202 
-4214 STTGKLLHSKAFE
+4214 
-4227 VSGAVTFSS
+4227 
-4236 TLTVASTATFSSTT
+4236 
-4250 DATSTTAAAVK
+4250 
-4261 VTGGLG
+4261 
-4267 VAKQLRVG
+4267 
-4275 GAVTLSSTLAV
+4275 
-4286 TSTSTF
+4286 
-4292 TGKTTHNGGIG
+4292 
-4303 ATTGTFSS
+4303 
-4311 TLSAAGVVS
+4311 
-4320 FTNATDA
+4320 
-4327 TSTTAAAVKI
+4327 
-4337 TGGLGIAKQLRVG
+4337 AKQLRVG

-4365 FINLG
+4365 FIKLG

-4376 KILKDVDGNGFY
+4376 KILKDVDGNGFF

-4423 SGTILLNG
+4423 SGQILLNG

-4464 IFLSVKDMAHA
+4464 IFLSIKDIARA

-4498 QKVLPPSVKIKKDGY
+4498 QKVLPPSVKVKKDGY

-4553 IKELERRISA
+4553 IKELERRISAWE

>member
-1 MMRNIVPGDNG
+1 MGWIVYSKDGQTEKCVLHKLEYSGTFMGDRTVIATFSSEKKIDFSVFDYITYRGERFELELLPTVKKVSSYEYKYELRFVSLKYELERCMMRNIVPGDNG

-143 KLPDWEDSVLPANYA
+143 KLPDWKDSVLPANYA

-236 YDLEFDLNE
+236 YDLGFDLNE

-496 GSSGEGGATALY
+496 GGSGEGGATALY

-560 YAQKSDIPSLSGYAT
+560 YAKKSDIPSLSGYAT

-603 YATASSLKAV
+603 YATASSLKDV

-943 AALDD
+943 AALDN

-1030 RIMVQRKGETHWE
+1030 RIMVQRKGATHWE

-1255 SGKMYYAGGSNTT
+1255 SGKMYYAGGDNTT

-1800 TSLENGAA
+1800 KSLEGGSALTVTTTGSGNA
-1808 VTVTPSGSGTVVKDV
+1808 VTSVAKSGTA
-1823 TKNGT
+1823 
-1828 VITVTKGD
+1828 ITVTKGTTFVD
-1836 LAFGSLTGKPTT
+1836 LASAQTIGGTKTFSSSIRMGRSNLHYVNSSTTTNATGLYWKTDDYSTTQFGIGCFTTNNASPRGFIGWTSEPWNVANSLTVSETSLTYKGNAILHSANYNNYAPTKN
-1848 IAGYGITNAYTKT
+1848 GG
-1861 ESDGKYPLKAGTGAT
+1861 GAT
-1876 GTWGIDVTGYSKR
+1876 GTWSIDVTGYSKR

-1943 AVVDLFHATG
+1943 AAVDLFHATG

-1989 ITKLGTTTVGSTVK
+1989 ITKLGTTTVG
-2003 PFYLNAGVP
+2003 N
-2012 TAFTTTVGSAS
+2012 
-2023 LPVYMNAGSITAC
+2023 
-2036 STTLGVSITGNAAT
+2036 
-2050 ATKLGT
+2050 
-2056 ATVGSNTKFFYLN
+2056 NTKFFYLN
-2069 AGTPTASNASI
+2069 AGTPTAS
-2080 GTGTHPIY
+2080 T
-2088 LNEGVFTASTSTI
+2088 
-2101 GSASRGIYMTG
+2101 
-2112 GLLTAMS
+2112 
-2119 ATVGSASLPVY
+2119 ATVGSSSLPVY

-2186 NVPSGVSAYGLMV
+2186 NVPSGVGAYGLMV
-2199 LRSAVGYTTQ
+2199 WRIATGYTGH
-2209 LMVSSGGKWYS
+2209 LMFDSAGDF
-2220 RNAEGTTWSDWK
+2220 RARFHNGTTWSAWDK
-2232 QLAHITDNVAS
+2232 LAYITDNVAS

-2255 TSFDGTA
+2255 TSFNGTA
-2262 NITTAKWG
+2262 NITTANWG
-2270 TARTLAIAAASKSI
+2270 TARNLTIGAAVKSVN
-2284 DGSTNITISRADMNV
+2284 GSANV
-2299 SAGDESTI
+2299 SFSLNEINAAYGINASY
-2307 TGTTVANTW
+2307 TGTTTAQGW
-2316 YRIAS
+2316 YRLAS
-2321 TSVNISNMIGL
+2321 TGEGINVTNSLFFISVKV
-2332 FSISAIASGYH
+2332 SGQH
-2343 TNCLLT
+2343 STFLLQ
-2349 VSTSYGN
+2349 VSTNYGN
-2356 TASTSIQQLS
+2356 NPSLIQLGGSNYSTASIDQFRL
-2366 CAHYG
+2366 
-2371 NPLITQARIVYHTS
+2371 VYHTT
-2385 YSGNYAYLEV
+2385 YSGHYGYLEV
-2395 LVPTAIASTFV
+2395 RSRAAMTDVTFNVFLVGRANTTWTLSTALT
-2406 VRFTLPGQS
+2406 
-2415 FWNLNTSLVAGSIPS
+2415 AGSIPE
-2430 GYTSKTITLKNSC
+2430 GYTSKTLTPASAS
-2443 IVANVTGNLT
+2443 IVAPTFRGALVGNVT

-2491 LGVESLVARSGRIN
+2491 LGVESLVARSGHIN

-2709 DILYITRGG
+2709 DILYITRAG
-2718 NDNAGLL
+2718 NDASGIL
-2725 MNTAGSIYPGTN
+2725 MSTAGSIYPGAN
-2737 NALANGTSTNR
+2737 NTLTNGTVTNR
-2748 WSNVYTQ
+2748 WSNVCTQ
-2755 LLNVAGLATTS
+2755 LLNVAGVGTFAS
-2766 RILASGEI
+2766 HIAVSGEVR
-2774 QSTSAKAFR
+2774 STSAKAFR
-2783 AIYGSYG
+2783 AVQGSYG
-2790 FFIYNDGNAT
+2790 FFMYNDGNSS
-2800 YFMLTA
+2800 YFLLTN
-2806 KDDQYGTYNSLRP
+2806 KDDQYGNYNSLRP
-2819 LYINNSTGVVT
+2819 LAINNSTGAVT
-2830 MGNGTNIGGI
+2830 MSNGTNIGGI

-3018 QTITGQKTWTVSQ
+3018 QTIGGTKTFSSSI
-3031 RMANTSIHR
+3031 RMGRSNLHY
-3040 VNNASGGN
+3040 VNSSTTTN
-3048 ATGSHWY
+3048 ATGLYWKTDDYS
-3055 TANYAA
+3055 TT
-3061 IQFGIGLYTDSNA
+3061 QFGIGCFTTNNA
-3074 SPRAYIGWTSTPWV
+3074 SPRGFIGWTSEPWNV
-3088 VSTNLTVSETSLT
+3088 ANSLTVSETSLT
-3101 YKGNAILHAA
+3101 YKGNAILHSA

-3116 APTKTGGGASGS
+3116 APTKTGGGASGT

-3137 ATATT
+3137 ATAT
-3142 ATKLGTA
+3142 
-3149 TIGAAN
+3149 
-3155 KPIYL
+3155 
-3160 NAGTP
+3160 
-3165 TALSSTVGDSTVP
+3165 
-3178 AYLNAGTVTACSWG
+3178 
-3192 LIGTTG
+3192 
-3198 KRVRKSGY
+3198 
-3206 ITTAT
+3206 
-3211 ASLSSYWGKIAS
+3211 
-3223 FNWGDTSNDRDITL
+3223 
-3237 YIHSAFNSLWGI
+3237 
-3249 VVIRTR
+3249 
-3255 WSSATSTVVDFR
+3255 
-3267 IINGNIPT
+3267 
-3275 SRLRLYYDVSA
+3275 
-3286 KDNVITLWGDVNAQW
+3286 
-3301 GAFNTYVLS
+3301 
-3310 ETTRTSSETGDVTL
+3310 
-3324 YTTSFTTA
+3324 
-3332 QTLPTSTY
+3332 
-3340 KTPTYLSILNNAD
+3340 

>member
-1 MMRNIVPGDNG
+1 MKSDYIQLSWNSSSRDILPAGSYIEYKGEKYSLLEPYSPTQKDELEFTYQPQFQSKIMIWGKTPFFMYTYVDDTISNREPDWSLTDNPANFMSVVVDAIKNETGETWTYSVGDSLPASTSLSFQTTDIFSALNQIANAFETEWWVDKINKVIHLSKASHGETVALEVGNNVKTPSVTYGKEGYYTRFYAFGSTRNIVQDYKGSNVNNLVNKRLTLDPDKYPGGYKDIRDNLSSDE
-12 IVYPTPLS
+12 IFSKVLIFDDIYPFSQLKISDVRMRLMWTLDSEGNKVQVGTNEEGAPIYDQYAIWYFQIPDFIFDNTIYDKDANPQGMLISGKKLSVHFQDGPLS
-20 VEFTGDVK
+20 GREFELNYHDKSEAVSSADGTPIQIKEGDYEILFVK
-28 YLAERI
+28 EDSLVIPMINNLVPVDGNEIILFNIRMPEEYTASAYLELEATLSREMERMSSDLNNY
-34 QACLD
+34 QF
-39 AMYGKGAWSITIAES
+39 SSNPIAFKEY
-54 TESEEKNISMS
+54 NP
-65 NQNCWDALSLVNTEY
+65 NLSL
-80 KLNYFIKGRNV
+80 GRNV
-91 IIGGEEPVVD
+91 IYKNGNYSYPTRVI
-101 NVFEYG
+101 
-107 KGKGLYEIERISD
+107 KL
-120 TDTGVVTKL
+120 VTKL
-129 RAYGGTRN
+129 DFEIEQTITVGNEQIKGNTQEIKEEVASANEDINLLAILNSTTNSLTQAYNRTQQ
-137 LDYSYP
+137 
-143 KLPDWEDSVLPANYA
+143 
-158 LSPLRLMLP
+158 LMLEGFASIKDMWKFDP
-167 SFKADGKTDY
+167 NNAD
-177 VLASEEAIAKYG
+177 
-189 IREGTITYDDIYPS
+189 TI
-203 ITGMKNSSGQAIDE
+203 
-217 IKSVSAITNETQP
+217 
-230 TFTVGL
+230 
-236 YDLEFDLNE
+236 
-245 SLTTDEAQMSMKSG
+245 
-259 SLQGYTFNITKIE
+259 
-272 RASDGSYTLTLGRNT
+272 
-287 LEKEDTGNFT
+287 
-297 VPNKDW
+297 
-303 NMKAGDKFV
+303 
-312 LLNILMPQA
+312 
-321 YIRDA
+321 
-326 ENRLLARAKEYLAK
+326 
-340 YSSTNYSYNVG
+340 YSKYNV
-351 VDEIFMARNVNFY
+351 Y
-364 NDIMEGK
+364 
-371 RLTVNDQEIGI
+371 
-382 NNENIIIQSLTI
+382 
-394 KEGEGIIPTFE
+394 
-405 VTLNNETT
+405 
-413 ASTLDRIQGQI
+413 
-424 SEVETS
+424 SE
-430 VSNNFSSQ
+430 
-438 SELLKQYR
+438 KA
-446 KKLDKSVW
+446 
-454 DSIFVIH
+454 
-461 KDDSENPEK
+461 
-470 ITSVQ
+470 
-475 SLVGLWTNEFLSA
+475 LSA
-488 KGLNPGSG
+488 KGLALGSG

-918 RVTAGSSLSTSDIP
+918 RVTAGSSLSASDIP

-1030 RIMVQRKGETHWE
+1030 RIMVQRKGATHWE

-1176 VTVDTYGRVV
+1176 VTVDTYGRITAGTTLIA
-1186 SGDSLV
+1186 S
-1192 SGDIPTLAISKISG
+1192 DIPTLAISKITG
-1206 LQTALDDKA
+1206 LQNALDQKMDISDFQSKFNA
-1215 NKDGSNATGT
+1215 AIASWFVRDTENK
-1225 WGISITGSSRR
+1225 GIRPADHNSEPVGF
-1236 LYQAPLTNED
+1236 YTNS
-1246 LNDYTYANH
+1246 Y
-1255 SGKMYYAGGSNTT
+1255 
-1268 VNSPSDAYGL
+1268 
-1278 MVWRIAAGYTGQI
+1278 I
-1291 GFGSNNNL
+1291 
-1299 YKRRIDNNGVAT
+1299 
-1311 GWMRI
+1311 
-1316 VDEGNFSTILD
+1316 
-1327 TRYVTKTFLARLFGA
+1327 
-1342 MDADG
+1342 
-1347 NEIAINNTST
+1347 
-1357 VIDSIKA
+1357 
-1364 KVGLWTEQYL
+1364 
-1374 SSKGLNPNA
+1374 SSKGINT
-1383 GSGEGSDYNRLD
+1383 GSGGGISDYDRLD
-1395 AWDDYSTDKSG
+1395 SWDDYSTDKSG

-1771 RLDTWADYDASK
+1771 RLDTWTDYDASK

-1808 VTVTPSGSGTVVKDV
+1808 VTVTPSGSGMVVKDV

-1989 ITKLGTTTVGSTVK
+1989 ITKLGT
-2003 PFYLNAGVP
+2003 
-2012 TAFTTTVGSAS
+2012 
-2023 LPVYMNAGSITAC
+2023 
-2036 STTLGVSITGNAAT
+2036 
-2050 ATKLGT
+2050 

-2069 AGTPTASNASI
+2069 AGTPTAS
-2080 GTGTHPIY
+2080 T
-2088 LNEGVFTASTSTI
+2088 
-2101 GSASRGIYMTG
+2101 
-2112 GLLTAMS
+2112 
-2119 ATVGSASLPVY
+2119 ATVGSSSLPVY

-2144 VSITGTAP
+2144 VSVTGYSK
-2152 RLTTTELT
+2152 RLLETVLT
-2160 NQDLN
+2160 NEDLDT
-2165 SYTYTNYSGKLYY
+2165 YTYSSYSGRTYS
-2178 AGGSNTTT
+2178 AGGGNTVA
-2186 NVPSGVSAYGLMV
+2186 NKPEGVDSFGLLV
-2199 LRSAVGYTTQ
+2199 LRSAGGYTTH
-2209 LMVSSGGKWYS
+2209 LAVNGANLFTRYHNS
-2220 RNAEGTTWSDWK
+2220 TTWSDWYK
-2232 QLAHITDNVAS
+2232 FAFVTSNVAS

-2262 NITTAKWG
+2262 NITTANWG
-2270 TARTLAIAAASKSI
+2270 TARNFTIGAATKSVN
-2284 DGSTNITISRADMNV
+2284 GSAAVSFNLNEINAAYGRNV
-2299 SAGDESTI
+2299 TY
-2307 TGTTVANTW
+2307 TGTTTAQGW
-2316 YRIAS
+2316 YRLAS
-2321 TSVNISNMIGL
+2321 TGQNINTTNSLFFISV
-2332 FSISAIASGYH
+2332 
-2343 TNCLLT
+2343 T
-2349 VSTSYGN
+2349 VSGQHSTFLLQVSTNYASNPSLIQLGGSN
-2356 TASTSIQQLS
+2356 YSTASIDQFRL
-2366 CAHYG
+2366 
-2371 NPLITQARIVYHTS
+2371 VYHTT
-2385 YSGNYAYLEV
+2385 YSGNYAYLEARSRGAMTSATFNV
-2395 LVPTAIASTFV
+2395 FLVGRANTT
-2406 VRFTLPGQS
+2406 
-2415 FWNLNTSLVAGSIPS
+2415 WNLSTALTAGSIPE
-2430 GYTSKTITLKNSC
+2430 GYTSKTLTPASAS
-2443 IVANVTGNLT
+2443 IVAPTFRGALVGNVT

-2695 YDGTGTTARLYRKG
+2695 YDGTGTTARIYRKG
-2709 DILYITRGG
+2709 DILYITRAG
-2718 NDNAGLL
+2718 NDASGIL
-2725 MNTAGSIYPGTN
+2725 MSTAGSIYPGAN
-2737 NALANGTSTNR
+2737 NTLTNGTTTNR
-2748 WSNVYTQ
+2748 WSGVYTQ

-2790 FFIYNDGNAT
+2790 FFIYNDGNSS
-2800 YFMLTA
+2800 YFLLTN

-2819 LYINNSTGVVT
+2819 LAINNSTGAVT
-2830 MGNGTNIGGI
+2830 MSNGTNIGGI

-3004 TVTKGTTFVDLASA
+3004 TVTKGTTFVDITNT
-3018 QTITGQKTWTVSQ
+3018 QTIGGTKTFSSSIRMGQNSL
-3031 RMANTSIHR
+3031 HYL
-3040 VNNASGGN
+3040 NNASANN
-3048 ATGSHWY
+3048 ATGLYWK
-3055 TANYAA
+3055 TASYAA
-3061 IQFGIGLYTDSNA
+3061 TQFGIGCFTANNA
-3074 SPRAYIGWTSTPWV
+3074 SPRGFIGWTSEPWTT
-3088 VSTNLTVSETSLT
+3088 SNNLTVSETQLT
-3101 YKGNAILHAA
+3101 YKAKNILHAG
-3111 NYNTY
+3111 NYNDY

-3192 LIGTTG
+3192 LAGASG
-3198 KRVRKSGY
+3198 KRARKSGY
-3206 ITTAT
+3206 ITSST

-3223 FNWGDTSNDRDITL
+3223 FNWGGTSDDRDITL
-3237 YIHSAFNSLWGI
+3237 YIHSAFNSLWGT

-3255 WSSATSTVVDFR
+3255 WSSATSTVIDFR

-3275 SRLRLYYDVSA
+3275 SRLRLYYDVSS
-3286 KDNVITLWGDVNAQW
+3286 KDNAVTLWGDVAGQW
-3301 GAFNTYVLS
+3301 GVFNTYVLS
-3310 ETTRTSSETGDVTL
+3310 ETTRTSTEIGDVTL

-3332 QTLPTSTY
+3332 QTVPTSTY
-3340 KTPTYLSILNNAD
+3340 KEPTYLTIRNNAATSD
-3353 TATTLQTSRTIFGKS
+3353 VADKLGTSTVGSGVKPIYLNAGTATASTSTVGASAKPIFLSSGTLTASSSTIGSGTKPIYMSSGTLTASNSTIGASNQPVFLNAGTITAIGTTIGSETKPVFINGGVITPVGSKITVDINGNATTATTLQTSRTIFGKS

-3455 KGNADSATQVYNTE
+3455 KGNADSATQVYSTL
-3469 TNPTSGTWYNG
+3469 TNPTTGTWYVIPFHSGASTANKSLLNNNG
-3480 TFITSSTNGNK
+3480 IQ
-3491 AIRSNDGFKYYT
+3491 YYS

-3508 SAQGEAMLQLGTHTA
+3508 SAQGEALIQIGNSTA
-3523 TGTAGNKRGRLV
+3523 TGTAGNKRGRLR

-3541 GYGIFVMTT
+3541 GWADFTLT
-3550 TTGAYT
+3550 ATTGNYT
-3556 FTFPA
+3556 LTLPA

-3597 GSLTGVGNI
+3597 GSMTGVGPSIVATANLSI
-3606 TASAGI
+3606 TT
-3612 NIISTGEN
+3612 TGEN
-3620 NIGFLRGGSDATA
+3620 NNLSLKYNNDDTKS
-3633 VVLNATAFK
+3633 VVLNTSAFK
-3642 PYDSATNKLNLG
+3642 PFDLATNKLNLG
-3654 LTSARWL
+3654 TSAARWL
-3661 GVYANTGN
+3661 GLYANTGN

-3692 SSTTMVTN
+3692 SSTTVVTN
-3700 LNAQMVGGI
+3700 LNADMVDGI
-3709 GVSNI
+3709 HSSNI
-3714 PLEYDASYI
+3714 PLEYDANYV

-3736 FDYSSANYSWSGT
+3736 FDYTGASYSWSGT
-3749 FAITN
+3749 FTITN
-3754 GYTNNENKGLI
+3754 SYSNNENTGII
-3765 FTVSTAHGTTS
+3765 FNVTTRHTTTS
-3776 PVITQIGGASGV
+3776 ANVTPNITQVSGNSNI
-3788 FTSIRIVKDT
+3788 FTSIRLVKDT
-3798 TTVYPTT
+3798 STTY
-3805 AKVYLEVYYNST
+3805 ANVYLEVYYNST

-3823 YVSYKPADRSIGKW
+3823 YVSYKPANRSIGKW
-3837 TLYTTYTGG
+3837 SLYSTYTAGSV
-3846 AIPTG
+3846 PDN
-3851 HTAIAQLYT
+3851 HTVIAQVT
-3860 TSGLSTTANL
+3860 TTDGF
-3870 RVQGTAV
+3870 
-3877 ILGATNHNDRLDIQS
+3877 ATNQNIRAQGYLYVADRATVNNRLTIQS
-3892 DGKIVPHST
+3892 DGKIVPYST

-3908 YGVYDSAKIGHIWS
+3908 YGVYDAAKIGHIWS

-3945 HTNNTTGG
+3945 HTTNTTGG

-3986 AALYTDTLTIKNTE
+3986 AVLYTDTLTIKNTE
-4000 AVGHIKFSRGSFNY
+4000 AVAHLKFSRGSYNY
-4014 ITAPTSG
+4014 ITAPASG
-4021 TIAFIVNGQAVGE
+4021 NITFVVGGQAVGS
-4034 ATADLIIQNGIL
+4034 ATAELTIQNGSLIP
-4046 KAGATNAT
+4046 GTTNAT
-4054 ALGQDTRRW
+4054 SLGLSSLRW
-4063 SNMYSVL
+4063 SNTYTQL
-4070 LNVSGVA
+4070 LNVAGVA

-4108 GGVGIVKQLR
+4108 GGVGIAKQLR
-4118 VGGNVT
+4118 VGGVVT
-4124 IGGNVTFAS
+4124 LSSGLS
-4133 AGLLSV
+4133 AQYTGS
-4139 PYSGGQWIS
+4139 SWITL
-4148 MATRTNLIAGNQ
+4148 ATRGNIIYGSQ
-4160 NTSEASAHALYRVK
+4160 NQTEASAHGLYRVK
-4174 SFAGDAIVFGGLKN
+4174 SFAGDAVVFGGLGN
-4188 SIGFYGFYKARIDS
+4188 AIGFYGFYKARIDAGTNGS
-4202 GDNNYDWRTVWD
+4202 DWATTWNT
-4214 STTGKLLHSKAFE
+4214 TTGTLTHNKAMT
-4227 VSGAVTFSS
+4227 VSGATTLNS
-4236 TLTVASTATFSSTT
+4236 TLTVASTGLFNLST
-4250 DATSTTAAAVK
+4250 DATSTTAAAVRI
-4261 VTGGLG
+4261 VGGLAVG
-4267 VAKQLRVG
+4267 KQLRVG

-4365 FINLG
+4365 FIKLG

-4376 KILKDVDGNGFY
+4376 KILKDVDGNGFF

-4423 SGTILLNG
+4423 SGQILLNG

-4464 IFLSVKDMAHA
+4464 IFLSIKDIARA

-4498 QKVLPPSVKIKKDGY
+4498 QKVLPPSVKVKKDGY

-4553 IKELERRISA
+4553 IKELERRISAWE

>member
-1 MMRNIVPGDNG
+1 MITIYQDGKYRISMNSVSLVENALENPNLVQVSISADCTITVRPEDESVAGSG
-12 IVYPTPLS
+12 IVRLENGESPKWHLS
-20 VEFTGDVK
+20 GVNTRLNNIDFN
-28 YLAERI
+28 YIYARLERESKEAFLVFDRKDRNVDGSLKGNATSEPDEMFFYI
-34 QACLD
+34 QI
-39 AMYGKGAWSITIAES
+39 GSITS
-54 TESEEKNISMS
+54 T
-65 NQNCWDALSLVNTEY
+65 DSLVSPTV
-80 KLNYFIKGRNV
+80 KR
-91 IIGGEEPVVD
+91 
-101 NVFEYG
+101 
-107 KGKGLYEIERISD
+107 EI
-120 TDTGVVTKL
+120 T
-129 RAYGGTRN
+129 
-137 LDYSYP
+137 LDYGY
-143 KLPDWEDSVLPANYA
+143 
-158 LSPLRLMLP
+158 
-167 SFKADGKTDY
+167 
-177 VLASEEAIAKYG
+177 
-189 IREGTITYDDIYPS
+189 
-203 ITGMKNSSGQAIDE
+203 
-217 IKSVSAITNETQP
+217 
-230 TFTVGL
+230 
-236 YDLEFDLNE
+236 YDLEVTVAEVQDQLN
-245 SLTTDEAQMSMKSG
+245 L
-259 SLQGYTFNITKIE
+259 
-272 RASDGSYTLTLGRNT
+272 
-287 LEKEDTGNFT
+287 
-297 VPNKDW
+297 
-303 NMKAGDKFV
+303 
-312 LLNILMPQA
+312 
-321 YIRDA
+321 
-326 ENRLLARAKEYLAK
+326 
-340 YSSTNYSYNVG
+340 
-351 VDEIFMARNVNFY
+351 
-364 NDIMEGK
+364 
-371 RLTVNDQEIGI
+371 
-382 NNENIIIQSLTI
+382 
-394 KEGEGIIPTFE
+394 
-405 VTLNNETT
+405 
-413 ASTLDRIQGQI
+413 
-424 SEVETS
+424 
-430 VSNNFSSQ
+430 
-438 SELLKQYR
+438 
-446 KKLDKSVW
+446 KLDKSVW
-454 DSIFVIH
+454 DSVLKIH
-461 KDDSENPEK
+461 RDDPNDKTK
-470 ITSVQ
+470 ITSLE
-475 SLVGLWTNEFLSA
+475 SLVGLWTDHFISS

-496 GSSGEGGATALY
+496 GGSGEGGATALY

-533 GNDGKW
+533 GTDGKW

-898 DLPEVAVAGTY
+898 DLPEVTVAGTY

-918 RVTAGSSLSTSDIP
+918 RVTAGSSLSASDIP
-932 ALGISKITGLQ
+932 ALSISKITGLQ
-943 AALDD
+943 AALDN

-1030 RIMVQRKGETHWE
+1030 RIMVQRKGATHWE
-1043 SLNLSDIGLNET
+1043 NLNLSDIGLNET

-1192 SGDIPTLAISKISG
+1192 SGDIPILAISKISG

-1255 SGKMYYAGGSNTT
+1255 SGKMYYAGGGNTT

-1580 LAANRTINL
+1580 LTANRTINL

-1771 RLDTWADYDASK
+1771 RLDTWTDYDASK

-1808 VTVTPSGSGTVVKDV
+1808 VTVTPSGSGMVVKDV

-1848 IAGYGITNAYTKT
+1848 ISGYGITDAYTKT
-1861 ESDGKYPLKAGTGAT
+1861 QADDKYVLKSGSNMTGALNWTDADSGVYAMLLGTNHYIGIDGTSGSSMLHWSGTYTMVGSSKGSLILRSNANDLKHNYNGTEYVILDARNYNNYAPTKTGTGAT

-1921 PSNYGHT
+1921 PGNYGHT

-1989 ITKLGTTTVGSTVK
+1989 ITKLGT
-2003 PFYLNAGVP
+2003 
-2012 TAFTTTVGSAS
+2012 
-2023 LPVYMNAGSITAC
+2023 
-2036 STTLGVSITGNAAT
+2036 
-2050 ATKLGT
+2050 

-2069 AGTPTASNASI
+2069 AGTPTAS
-2080 GTGTHPIY
+2080 T
-2088 LNEGVFTASTSTI
+2088 
-2101 GSASRGIYMTG
+2101 
-2112 GLLTAMS
+2112 
-2119 ATVGSASLPVY
+2119 ATVGSSSLPVY

-2144 VSITGTAP
+2144 VSVTGYSK
-2152 RLTTTELT
+2152 RLLETVLT
-2160 NQDLN
+2160 NEDLDT
-2165 SYTYTNYSGKLYY
+2165 YTYSSYSGRTYS
-2178 AGGSNTTT
+2178 AGGGNTVA
-2186 NVPSGVSAYGLMV
+2186 NKPEGVDSFGLLV
-2199 LRSAVGYTTQ
+2199 LRSAGGYTTH
-2209 LMVSSGGKWYS
+2209 LAVNGANLFTRYHNS
-2220 RNAEGTTWSDWK
+2220 TTWSDWYK
-2232 QLAHITDNVAS
+2232 FAFVTSNVAS

-2262 NITTAKWG
+2262 NITTANWG
-2270 TARTLAIAAASKSI
+2270 TARNFTIGAATKSVN
-2284 DGSTNITISRADMNV
+2284 GSAAVSFNLNEINAAYGRNV
-2299 SAGDESTI
+2299 TY
-2307 TGTTVANTW
+2307 TGTTTAQGW
-2316 YRIAS
+2316 YRLAS
-2321 TSVNISNMIGL
+2321 TGQNINTTNSLFFISV
-2332 FSISAIASGYH
+2332 
-2343 TNCLLT
+2343 T
-2349 VSTSYGN
+2349 VSGQHSTFLLQVSTNYGN
-2356 TASTSIQQLS
+2356 NPSLIQLGGSNYSTASVDQFRL
-2366 CAHYG
+2366 
-2371 NPLITQARIVYHTS
+2371 VYHTT
-2385 YSGNYAYLEV
+2385 YSGNYAYLEARSRGAMTSATFNV
-2395 LVPTAIASTFV
+2395 FLVGRANTT
-2406 VRFTLPGQS
+2406 
-2415 FWNLNTSLVAGSIPS
+2415 WNLSTALTAGNIPE
-2430 GYTSKTITLKNSC
+2430 GYTSKVLTSYSAS
-2443 IVANVTGNLT
+2443 IVAPTFRGALIGNVTGDLT
-2453 GNVTGN
+2453 GNVIGN

-2737 NALANGTSTNR
+2737 NALANGTSSNR

-2790 FFIYNDGNAT
+2790 FFIYNDGNSS

-2830 MGNGTNIGGI
+2830 MGNGTNIWGI

-2917 AGLYATGFL
+2917 AGLYTTGFL

-2983 TVTTTGS
+2983 TVKTSGS
-2990 GNAVTSVAKSGTAI
+2990 GNAVTSVDKAGTLI

-3018 QTITGQKTWTVSQ
+3018 QTITGQKTFSS
-3031 RMANTSIHR
+3031 SILMGRSNLHY
-3040 VNNASGGN
+3040 VNHASTTN
-3048 ATGSHWY
+3048 ATGLYWK

-3061 IQFGIGLYTDSNA
+3061 TQFGIGCFTTNNA
-3074 SPRAYIGWTSTPWV
+3074 SPRGFIGWTSEPWQ
-3088 VSTNLTVSETSLT
+3088 TANNLTVSETSLT
-3101 YKGNAILHAA
+3101 YKGNAILHSA

-3137 ATATT
+3137 ATANT

-3178 AYLNAGTVTACSWG
+3178 AYLNAGTVTVCSWG
-3192 LIGTTG
+3192 LAGASG
-3198 KRVRKSGY
+3198 KRARKSGY
-3206 ITTAT
+3206 ITSST

-3237 YIHSAFNSLWGI
+3237 YIHSAFNSLWGT

-3255 WSSATSTVVDFR
+3255 WSSATSTVIDFR

-3394 NGGIQVRENGM
+3394 NGGLQIRENGM
-3405 VGNAQTDDG
+3405 VGSAQTDDG

-3480 TFITSSTNGNK
+3480 TFVTSSTNGNK

-3508 SAQGEAMLQLGTHTA
+3508 SAQGEAMLQLGTPTA

-3597 GSLTGVGNI
+3597 GSMTGVGPSIVATANLSI
-3606 TASAGI
+3606 TT
-3612 NIISTGEN
+3612 TGEN
-3620 NIGFLRGGSDATA
+3620 NNLSLKYNNDDTKS
-3633 VVLNATAFK
+3633 VVLNTSAFK
-3642 PYDSATNKLNLG
+3642 PFDLATNKLNLG
-3654 LTSARWL
+3654 TSAARWL
-3661 GVYANTGN
+3661 GLYANTGN

-3692 SSTTMVTN
+3692 SSTTVVTN
-3700 LNAQMVGGI
+3700 LNADMVDGI
-3709 GVSNI
+3709 HSSNI
-3714 PLEYDASYI
+3714 PLEYDANYI
-3723 PTGTAARWLRIAY
+3723 PSGTAARWLRIAY
-3736 FDYSSANYSWSGT
+3736 FDYTGASYSWSGT
-3749 FAITN
+3749 FTITN
-3754 GYTNNENKGLI
+3754 SYSNNENTGII
-3765 FTVSTAHGTTS
+3765 FNVTTRHTTTS
-3776 PVITQIGGASGV
+3776 ANVTPNITQVSGNSNI
-3788 FTSIRIVKDT
+3788 FTSIRLVKDT
-3798 TTVYPTT
+3798 STTY
-3805 AKVYLEVYYNST
+3805 ANVYLEVYYNST

-3823 YVSYKPADRSIGKW
+3823 YVSYKPANRSIGKW
-3837 TLYTTYTGG
+3837 SLYSTYTAGSV
-3846 AIPTG
+3846 PDN
-3851 HTAIAQLYT
+3851 HTVIAQVT
-3860 TSGLSTTANL
+3860 TTDGF
-3870 RVQGTAV
+3870 
-3877 ILGATNHNDRLDIQS
+3877 ATNQNIRAQGYLYVAGNATFNNRLIIQS
-3892 DGKIVPHST
+3892 DGKIVPYST

-3908 YGVYDSAKIGHIWS
+3908 YGVYDAAKIGHIWS

-3945 HTNNTTGG
+3945 HTTNTTGG

-3986 AALYTDTLTIKNTE
+3986 AVLYTDTLTIKNTE
-4000 AVGHIKFSRGSFNY
+4000 AVAHLKFSRGSYNY
-4014 ITAPTSG
+4014 ITAPASG
-4021 TIAFIVNGQAVGE
+4021 NITFVVGGQAVGS
-4034 ATADLIIQNGIL
+4034 ATAELTIQNGSLIP
-4046 KAGATNAT
+4046 GATNAT
-4054 ALGQDTRRW
+4054 SLGSSSLRW
-4063 SNMYSVL
+4063 SNTYTQL
-4070 LNVSGVA
+4070 LNVAGVA

-4108 GGVGIVKQLR
+4108 GGVGIAKQLR
-4118 VGGNVT
+4118 VGGVVT
-4124 IGGNVTFAS
+4124 LSSGLS
-4133 AGLLSV
+4133 AQYTGS
-4139 PYSGGQWIS
+4139 SWITL
-4148 MATRTNLIAGNQ
+4148 ATRGNIIYGSQ
-4160 NTSEASAHALYRVK
+4160 NQTEASAHGLYRVK
-4174 SFAGDAIVFGGLKN
+4174 SFAGDAVVFGGLGN
-4188 SIGFYGFYKARIDS
+4188 AIGFYGFYKARIDAGTNGS
-4202 GDNNYDWRTVWD
+4202 DWATTWNT
-4214 STTGKLLHSKAFE
+4214 TTGTLTHNKAMT
-4227 VSGAVTFSS
+4227 VSGATTLNS
-4236 TLTVASTATFSSTT
+4236 TLTVASTGLFNLST
-4250 DATSTTAAAVK
+4250 DATSTTAAAVRI
-4261 VTGGLG
+4261 VGGLAVG
-4267 VAKQLRVG
+4267 KQLRVG

-4423 SGTILLNG
+4423 SGQILLNG

-4475 PAFEYTWKDGTPGE
+4475 PAFEYTWKDGTPGV
-4489 MVGSSAQYW
+4489 MAGSSAQYW

-4553 IKELERRISA
+4553 IKELERRISAWE

>member
-1 MMRNIVPGDNG
+1 MDIKDIQGNIILSVSVSRECEHVEELMKSDYIQLSWNSSSRDILPAGSYIEYKGEKYSLLEPYSPTQKDELEFTYQPQFQSKIMIWGKTPFFMYTYADDTISNREPDWSLTDNPANFMSVVVDAIKNETGETWTYSVGDSLPASTSLSFQTTDIFSALNQIANAFETEWWVDKINKVIHLSKASHGETVALEVGNNVKTPSVTYGKEGYYTRFYAFGSTRNIVQD
-12 IVYPTPLS
+12 Y
-20 VEFTGDVK
+20 
-28 YLAERI
+28 
-34 QACLD
+34 
-39 AMYGKGAWSITIAES
+39 KG
-54 TESEEKNISMS
+54 S
-65 NQNCWDALSLVNTEY
+65 NVNNLVNKRLTLDPDKYPGGY
-80 KLNYFIKGRNV
+80 KDIR
-91 IIGGEEPVVD
+91 D
-101 NVFEYG
+101 N
-107 KGKGLYEIERISD
+107 LSSDEIFS
-120 TDTGVVTKL
+120 K
-129 RAYGGTRN
+129 
-137 LDYSYP
+137 
-143 KLPDWEDSVLPANYA
+143 VLI
-158 LSPLRLMLP
+158 
-167 SFKADGKTDY
+167 F
-177 VLASEEAIAKYG
+177 
-189 IREGTITYDDIYPS
+189 DDIYPS
-203 ITGMKNSSGQAIDE
+203 SQLKISDVRMRLMWTLDSEGNKVQVG
-217 IKSVSAITNETQP
+217 TNEEGAP
-230 TFTVGL
+230 I
-236 YDLEFDLNE
+236 YDQYAIWYFQIPDFIFDNTIYDKDANPQGMLISGKKLSVHFQDGPLSGREFELNYHDKSEAVSSADGTPIQIKEGDYEILFVKEDSLVIPMINNLVPVDGNEIILFNIRMPEEYTASAYLELEATLSREMERMSSDLNNYQFSSNPIAFKE
-245 SLTTDEAQMSMKSG
+245 YNPNLS
-259 SLQGYTFNITKIE
+259 
-272 RASDGSYTLTLGRNT
+272 LGRNVIY
-287 LEKEDTGNFT
+287 KNG
-297 VPNKDW
+297 
-303 NMKAGDKFV
+303 
-312 LLNILMPQA
+312 
-321 YIRDA
+321 
-326 ENRLLARAKEYLAK
+326 
-340 YSSTNYSYNVG
+340 NYSYPTRVIKLVTKLDFEIEQTITVG
-351 VDEIFMARNVNFY
+351 NEQIKGN
-364 NDIMEGK
+364 
-371 RLTVNDQEIGI
+371 TQEIKEEVASANEDI
-382 NNENIIIQSLTI
+382 NLLAILNSTTNSLTQAYNRTQQLMLEGFASI
-394 KEGEGIIPTFE
+394 KDMWKFDP
-405 VTLNNETT
+405 NNADTIY
-413 ASTLDRIQGQI
+413 SKYNVY
-424 SEVETS
+424 SE
-430 VSNNFSSQ
+430 
-438 SELLKQYR
+438 KA
-446 KKLDKSVW
+446 
-454 DSIFVIH
+454 
-461 KDDSENPEK
+461 
-470 ITSVQ
+470 
-475 SLVGLWTNEFLSA
+475 LSA
-488 KGLNPGSG
+488 KGLALGSG

-560 YAQKSDIPSLSGYAT
+560 YAKKSDIPSLSGYAT

-589 LSGYATQSWVNSQG
+589 LSG

-726 TSIKAKFG
+726 MSIKAKFG

-918 RVTAGSSLSTSDIP
+918 RVTAGSSLSASDIP

-1030 RIMVQRKGETHWE
+1030 RIMVQRKGATHWE

-1176 VTVDTYGRVV
+1176 VTVDTYGRITAGTTLIA
-1186 SGDSLV
+1186 S
-1192 SGDIPTLAISKISG
+1192 DIPTLAISKITG
-1206 LQTALDDKA
+1206 LQNALDQKMDISDFQSKFNA
-1215 NKDGSNATGT
+1215 AIASWFVRDTENK
-1225 WGISITGSSRR
+1225 GIRPADHNSEPVGF
-1236 LYQAPLTNED
+1236 YTNS
-1246 LNDYTYANH
+1246 Y
-1255 SGKMYYAGGSNTT
+1255 
-1268 VNSPSDAYGL
+1268 
-1278 MVWRIAAGYTGQI
+1278 I
-1291 GFGSNNNL
+1291 
-1299 YKRRIDNNGVAT
+1299 
-1311 GWMRI
+1311 
-1316 VDEGNFSTILD
+1316 
-1327 TRYVTKTFLARLFGA
+1327 
-1342 MDADG
+1342 
-1347 NEIAINNTST
+1347 
-1357 VIDSIKA
+1357 
-1364 KVGLWTEQYL
+1364 
-1374 SSKGLNPNA
+1374 SSKGINT
-1383 GSGEGSDYNRLD
+1383 GSGGGISDYDRLD
-1395 AWDDYSTDKSG
+1395 SWDDYSTDKSG

-1771 RLDTWADYDASK
+1771 RLDTWTDYDASK

-1808 VTVTPSGSGTVVKDV
+1808 VTVTPSGSGMVVKDV

-1989 ITKLGTTTVGSTVK
+1989 ITKLGT
-2003 PFYLNAGVP
+2003 
-2012 TAFTTTVGSAS
+2012 
-2023 LPVYMNAGSITAC
+2023 
-2036 STTLGVSITGNAAT
+2036 
-2050 ATKLGT
+2050 

-2069 AGTPTASNASI
+2069 AGTPTAS
-2080 GTGTHPIY
+2080 T
-2088 LNEGVFTASTSTI
+2088 
-2101 GSASRGIYMTG
+2101 
-2112 GLLTAMS
+2112 
-2119 ATVGSASLPVY
+2119 ATVGSSSLPVY

-2144 VSITGTAP
+2144 VSVTGYSK
-2152 RLTTTELT
+2152 RLLETVLT
-2160 NQDLN
+2160 NEDLDT
-2165 SYTYTNYSGKLYY
+2165 YTYSSYSGRTYS
-2178 AGGSNTTT
+2178 AGGGNTVA
-2186 NVPSGVSAYGLMV
+2186 NKPEGVDSFGLLV
-2199 LRSAVGYTTQ
+2199 LRSAGGYTTH
-2209 LMVSSGGKWYS
+2209 LAVNGANLFTRYHNS
-2220 RNAEGTTWSDWK
+2220 TTWSDWYK
-2232 QLAHITDNVAS
+2232 FAFVTSNVAS

-2262 NITTAKWG
+2262 NITTANWG
-2270 TARTLAIAAASKSI
+2270 TARNFTIGAATKSVN
-2284 DGSTNITISRADMNV
+2284 GSAAVSFNLNEINAAYGRNV
-2299 SAGDESTI
+2299 TY
-2307 TGTTVANTW
+2307 TGTTTAQGW
-2316 YRIAS
+2316 YRLAS
-2321 TSVNISNMIGL
+2321 TGQNINTTNSLFFISV
-2332 FSISAIASGYH
+2332 
-2343 TNCLLT
+2343 T
-2349 VSTSYGN
+2349 VSGQHSTFLLQVSTNYASNPSLIQLGGSN
-2356 TASTSIQQLS
+2356 YSTASIDQFRL
-2366 CAHYG
+2366 
-2371 NPLITQARIVYHTS
+2371 VYHTT
-2385 YSGNYAYLEV
+2385 YSGNYAYLEARSRGAMTSATFNV
-2395 LVPTAIASTFV
+2395 FLVGRANTT
-2406 VRFTLPGQS
+2406 
-2415 FWNLNTSLVAGSIPS
+2415 WNLSTALTAGSIPE
-2430 GYTSKTITLKNSC
+2430 GYTSKTLTPASAS
-2443 IVANVTGNLT
+2443 IVAPTFRGALVGNVT

-2695 YDGTGTTARLYRKG
+2695 YDGTGTTARIYRKG
-2709 DILYITRGG
+2709 DILYITRAG
-2718 NDNAGLL
+2718 NDASGIL
-2725 MNTAGSIYPGTN
+2725 MSTAGSIYPGAN
-2737 NALANGTSTNR
+2737 NTLTNGTTTNR
-2748 WSNVYTQ
+2748 WSGVYTQ

-2790 FFIYNDGNAT
+2790 FFIYNDGNSS
-2800 YFMLTA
+2800 YFLLTN

-2819 LYINNSTGVVT
+2819 LAINNSTGAVT
-2830 MGNGTNIGGI
+2830 MSNGTNIGGI

-3004 TVTKGTTFVDLASA
+3004 TVTKGTTFVDITNT
-3018 QTITGQKTWTVSQ
+3018 QTIGGTKTFSSSIRMGQNSL
-3031 RMANTSIHR
+3031 HYL
-3040 VNNASGGN
+3040 NNASASN
-3048 ATGSHWY
+3048 ATGLFWKTES
-3055 TANYAA
+3055 YAA
-3061 IQFGIGLYTDSNA
+3061 TQFGIGCFTTNNA
-3074 SPRAYIGWTSTPWV
+3074 SPRGYIGWTTEPWTT
-3088 VSTNLTVSETSLT
+3088 SNNLTVSETQLT
-3101 YKGNAILHAA
+3101 YKAKNILHAG
-3111 NYNTY
+3111 NYNDY

-3178 AYLNAGTVTACSWG
+3178 AYLNAGTVTVCSWG
-3192 LIGTTG
+3192 LAGASG
-3198 KRVRKSGY
+3198 KRARKSGY

-3237 YIHSAFNSLWGI
+3237 YIHSAFNSLWGT

-3414 YAPAIGFHWANR
+3414 YAPAIGFHWTNR

-3455 KGNADSATQVYNTE
+3455 KGNADSATQVYSTL
-3469 TNPTSGTWYNG
+3469 TNPTTGTWYVIPFHSGASTANKSLLNNNG
-3480 TFITSSTNGNK
+3480 IQ
-3491 AIRSNDGFKYYT
+3491 YYS

-3508 SAQGEAMLQLGTHTA
+3508 SAQGEALIQIGNSTA
-3523 TGTAGNKRGRLV
+3523 TGTAGNKRGRLR

-3541 GYGIFVMTT
+3541 GWADFTLT
-3550 TTGAYT
+3550 ATTGNYT
-3556 FTFPA
+3556 LTLPA

-3597 GSLTGVGNI
+3597 GSMTGVGPSIVATANLSI
-3606 TASAGI
+3606 TT
-3612 NIISTGEN
+3612 TGEN
-3620 NIGFLRGGSDATA
+3620 NNLSLKYNNDDTKS
-3633 VVLNATAFK
+3633 VVLNTSAFK
-3642 PYDSATNKLNLG
+3642 PFDLATNKLNLG
-3654 LTSARWL
+3654 TSAARWL
-3661 GVYANTGN
+3661 GLYANTGN

-3692 SSTTMVTN
+3692 SSTTVVTN
-3700 LNAQMVGGI
+3700 LNADMVDGI
-3709 GVSNI
+3709 HSSNI
-3714 PLEYDASYI
+3714 PLEYDANYV

-3736 FDYSSANYSWSGT
+3736 FDYTGASYSWSGT
-3749 FAITN
+3749 FTITN
-3754 GYTNNENKGLI
+3754 SYSNNENTGII
-3765 FTVSTAHGTTS
+3765 FNVTTRHTTTS
-3776 PVITQIGGASGV
+3776 ANVTPNITQVSGNSNI
-3788 FTSIRIVKDT
+3788 FTSIRLVKDT
-3798 TTVYPTT
+3798 STTY
-3805 AKVYLEVYYNST
+3805 ANVYLEVYYNST

-3823 YVSYKPADRSIGKW
+3823 YVSYKPANRSIGKW
-3837 TLYTTYTGG
+3837 SLYSTYTAGSV
-3846 AIPTG
+3846 PDN
-3851 HTAIAQLYT
+3851 HTVIAQVT
-3860 TSGLSTTANL
+3860 TTDGF
-3870 RVQGTAV
+3870 
-3877 ILGATNHNDRLDIQS
+3877 ATNQNIRAQGYLYVADRATVNNRLTIQS
-3892 DGKIVPHST
+3892 DGKIVPYST

-3908 YGVYDSAKIGHIWS
+3908 YGVYDAAKIGHIWS

-3945 HTNNTTGG
+3945 HTTNTTGG

-3986 AALYTDTLTIKNTE
+3986 AVLYTDTLTIKNTE
-4000 AVGHIKFSRGSFNY
+4000 AVAHLKFSRGSYNY
-4014 ITAPTSG
+4014 ITAPASG
-4021 TIAFIVNGQAVGE
+4021 NITFVVGGQAVGS
-4034 ATADLIIQNGIL
+4034 ATAELTIQNGSLIP
-4046 KAGATNAT
+4046 GTTNAT
-4054 ALGQDTRRW
+4054 SLGLSSLRW
-4063 SNMYSVL
+4063 SNTYTQL
-4070 LNVSGVA
+4070 LNVAGVA

-4108 GGVGIVKQLR
+4108 GGVGIAKQLR
-4118 VGGNVT
+4118 VGGVVT
-4124 IGGNVTFAS
+4124 LSSGLS
-4133 AGLLSV
+4133 AQYTGS
-4139 PYSGGQWIS
+4139 SWITL
-4148 MATRTNLIAGNQ
+4148 ATRGNIIYGSQ
-4160 NTSEASAHALYRVK
+4160 NQTEASAHGLYRVK
-4174 SFAGDAIVFGGLKN
+4174 SFAGDAVVFGGLGN
-4188 SIGFYGFYKARIDS
+4188 AIGFYGFYKARIDAGTNGS
-4202 GDNNYDWRTVWD
+4202 DWATTWNT
-4214 STTGKLLHSKAFE
+4214 TTGTLTHNKAMT
-4227 VSGAVTFSS
+4227 VSGATTLNS
-4236 TLTVASTATFSSTT
+4236 TLTVASTGLFNLST
-4250 DATSTTAAAVK
+4250 DATSTTAAAVRI
-4261 VTGGLG
+4261 VGGLAVG
-4267 VAKQLRVG
+4267 KQLRVG

-4365 FINLG
+4365 FIKLG

-4376 KILKDVDGNGFY
+4376 KILKDVDGNGFF

-4423 SGTILLNG
+4423 SGQILLNG

-4464 IFLSVKDMAHA
+4464 IFLSIKDIARA

-4498 QKVLPPSVKIKKDGY
+4498 QKVLPPSVKVKKDGY

-4553 IKELERRISA
+4553 IKELERRISAWE

>member
-1 MMRNIVPGDNG
+1 MITIYQDGKYRISMNGVSLVENALENPNLVQVSISADCTITVRPEDESVAGSG
-12 IVYPTPLS
+12 IVRLENGESPKWHLS
-20 VEFTGDVK
+20 GVNTRLNNIDFN
-28 YLAERI
+28 YIYARLERESKEAFLVFDRKDRNVDGSLKGNATSEPDEMFFYI
-34 QACLD
+34 QI
-39 AMYGKGAWSITIAES
+39 GSITS
-54 TESEEKNISMS
+54 T
-65 NQNCWDALSLVNTEY
+65 DSLVSPTV
-80 KLNYFIKGRNV
+80 KR
-91 IIGGEEPVVD
+91 
-101 NVFEYG
+101 
-107 KGKGLYEIERISD
+107 EI
-120 TDTGVVTKL
+120 T
-129 RAYGGTRN
+129 
-137 LDYSYP
+137 LDYGY
-143 KLPDWEDSVLPANYA
+143 
-158 LSPLRLMLP
+158 
-167 SFKADGKTDY
+167 
-177 VLASEEAIAKYG
+177 
-189 IREGTITYDDIYPS
+189 
-203 ITGMKNSSGQAIDE
+203 
-217 IKSVSAITNETQP
+217 
-230 TFTVGL
+230 
-236 YDLEFDLNE
+236 YDLEVTVAEVQDQLN
-245 SLTTDEAQMSMKSG
+245 L
-259 SLQGYTFNITKIE
+259 
-272 RASDGSYTLTLGRNT
+272 
-287 LEKEDTGNFT
+287 
-297 VPNKDW
+297 
-303 NMKAGDKFV
+303 
-312 LLNILMPQA
+312 
-321 YIRDA
+321 
-326 ENRLLARAKEYLAK
+326 
-340 YSSTNYSYNVG
+340 
-351 VDEIFMARNVNFY
+351 
-364 NDIMEGK
+364 
-371 RLTVNDQEIGI
+371 
-382 NNENIIIQSLTI
+382 
-394 KEGEGIIPTFE
+394 
-405 VTLNNETT
+405 
-413 ASTLDRIQGQI
+413 
-424 SEVETS
+424 
-430 VSNNFSSQ
+430 
-438 SELLKQYR
+438 
-446 KKLDKSVW
+446 KLDKSVW
-454 DSIFVIH
+454 DSVLKIH
-461 KDDSENPEK
+461 RDDPNDKTK
-470 ITSVQ
+470 ITSLE
-475 SLVGLWTNEFLSA
+475 SLVGLWTDHFISS

-496 GSSGEGGATALY
+496 GGSGEGGATALY

-533 GNDGKW
+533 GTDGKW

-560 YAQKSDIPSLSGYAT
+560 YAKKSDIPSLSGYAT

-717 SINDMGSVI
+717 TINDMGSVI

-777 GAETGKV
+777 GAEAGKV

-869 KYILPIAKA
+869 KYVLPIAKA

-898 DLPEVAVAGTY
+898 DLPEVAIAGTY

-918 RVTAGSSLSTSDIP
+918 RVTAGSSLSASDIP
-932 ALGISKITGLQ
+932 ALSISKITGLQ

-1043 SLNLSDIGLNET
+1043 NLNLSDIGLNET

-1255 SGKMYYAGGSNTT
+1255 SGKMYYAGGGNTT
-1268 VNSPSDAYGL
+1268 ANSPSDAYGL

-1561 KADKT
+1561 KADKA

-1589 SAATTKALGGIIV
+1589 SAATTKTLGGIIV

-1783 AGWVLSAGLGN
+1783 AGWILSAGLGN

-1848 IAGYGITNAYTKT
+1848 ISGYGITDAYTKT
-1861 ESDGKYPLKAGTGAT
+1861 QADGKYVLKSGSNMTGALNWVSAAAQTYAILLGTTHYIGYDGSAGSSMLHWDGTRTHLGALNGSVAIRSNATDLIHNYNGTGYIILDARNYNNYAPRKDGTGA
-1876 GTWGIDVTGYSKR
+1876 GGSWAINVLGWAHR
-1889 LYANQDNAVANTL
+1889 LHQALGNKTAEQVFTDNGA
-1902 MQGSG
+1902 
-1907 LYYNQVSSTTDTGY
+1907 YYYQVSSAEDTGY
-1921 PSNYGHT
+1921 PTDYGHGLML
-1928 IRWQRSTS
+1928 QRSS
-1936 STLSSSQ
+1936 GATLTSSQ
-1943 AVVDLFHATG
+1943 AVLDIFTPTSG
-1953 ASALNQLYLR
+1953 ANNVYLR
-1963 TGYGDGSKMVW
+1963 TGIGNGTKITW
-1974 GSFVQLLHTGNYTSL
+1974 QAFQQILHTGNYTSL
-1989 ITKLGTTTVGSTVK
+1989 I
-2003 PFYLNAGVP
+2003 
-2012 TAFTTTVGSAS
+2012 
-2023 LPVYMNAGSITAC
+2023 
-2036 STTLGVSITGNAAT
+2036 
-2050 ATKLGT
+2050 TKLGT

-2069 AGTPTASNASI
+2069 AGTPTAS
-2080 GTGTHPIY
+2080 T
-2088 LNEGVFTASTSTI
+2088 
-2101 GSASRGIYMTG
+2101 
-2112 GLLTAMS
+2112 
-2119 ATVGSASLPVY
+2119 ATVGSSSLPVY

-2186 NVPSGVSAYGLMV
+2186 NVPSSVGAYGLMV
-2199 LRSAVGYTTQ
+2199 WRIASGYTGH
-2209 LMVSSGGKWYS
+2209 LMFDSAGDF
-2220 RNAEGTTWSDWK
+2220 RARFHNGTTWSAWDK
-2232 QLAHITDNVAS
+2232 LAYITDNVAS

-2255 TSFDGTA
+2255 TSFNGTA
-2262 NITTAKWG
+2262 NITTANWG
-2270 TARTLAIAAASKSI
+2270 TARNFTIGAATKSVN
-2284 DGSTNITISRADMNV
+2284 GSAAVSFNLNEINAAYGRNV
-2299 SAGDESTI
+2299 TY
-2307 TGTTVANTW
+2307 TGTTTAQGW
-2316 YRIAS
+2316 YRLAS
-2321 TSVNISNMIGL
+2321 TGVGINPTNSLFFISV
-2332 FSISAIASGYH
+2332 
-2343 TNCLLT
+2343 T
-2349 VSTSYGN
+2349 VSGQHSTFLLQVSTNYGHN
-2356 TASTSIQQLS
+2356 PSLIQLGGSNYSTASIDQFRL
-2366 CAHYG
+2366 
-2371 NPLITQARIVYHTS
+2371 VYHTT
-2385 YSGNYAYLEV
+2385 YSGHYGYLEV
-2395 LVPTAIASTFV
+2395 RSRAAMTDVTFNVFLVGRANTTWTLSTALT
-2406 VRFTLPGQS
+2406 
-2415 FWNLNTSLVAGSIPS
+2415 AGSIPE
-2430 GYTSKTITLKNSC
+2430 GYTSKTLTPASAS
-2443 IVANVTGNLT
+2443 IVAPTFRGALVGNVT

-2565 ASSAKWVNIGY
+2565 ASSAKWTNIGY

-2596 ILLGTTATTWY
+2596 ILLGTTTTTWS

-2695 YDGTGTTARLYRKG
+2695 YDGTGSTARLYRIN
-2709 DILYITRGG
+2709 DVLRITRGG
-2718 NDNAGLL
+2718 DNAKGLC
-2725 MNTAGSIYPGTN
+2725 MDANGNIYPGAN
-2737 NALANGTSTNR
+2737 NTLANGTTTNR

-2790 FFIYNDGNAT
+2790 FFIYNDGNSS
-2800 YFMLTA
+2800 YFLLTN

-2819 LYINNSTGVVT
+2819 LAINNSTGAVT
-2830 MGNGTNIGGI
+2830 MSNGTNIGGI

-3004 TVTKGTTFVDLASA
+3004 TVTKGTTFVDTTNA
-3018 QTITGQKTWTVSQ
+3018 QTIGGTKTFSSSIRMGQ
-3031 RMANTSIHR
+3031 TSILR
-3040 VNNASGGN
+3040 VNNANADN
-3048 ATGSHWY
+3048 ATGSNWY

-3061 IQFGIGLYTDSNA
+3061 IQFGIGCFTSKNA

-3088 VSTNLTVSETSLT
+3088 VSTNLTVSETQLT
-3101 YKGNAILHAA
+3101 YKAKNILHAG
-3111 NYNTY
+3111 NYNDY

-3128 WGISITGNA
+3128 WAISVTGNA

-3142 ATKLGTA
+3142 SSMLTVKDARGESRLPSYFEEKRVTAWFNNVGTPSTAWHSGIHVKGWTDSYMSWELATNSDATSTTNSSLYYRNGLGSTWHAWRTIVDSHNYTSYVLKIGTA
-3149 TIGAAN
+3149 TVGGTA

-3178 AYLNAGTVTACSWG
+3178 AYLNAGTVTVCSWG
-3192 LIGTTG
+3192 LSGASG
-3198 KRVRKSGY
+3198 KRARKSGY
-3206 ITTAT
+3206 ITSST

-3223 FNWGDTSNDRDITL
+3223 FNWGDTSGERDITL
-3237 YIHSAFNSLWGI
+3237 YVHSGFNSMWGT

-3255 WSSATSTVVDFR
+3255 WSSATSTVIDFR

-3394 NGGIQVRENGM
+3394 NGGLQIRENGM
-3405 VGNAQTDDG
+3405 VGSAQTADG

-3455 KGNADSATQVYNTE
+3455 KGNADSATQIYTTL
-3469 TNPTSGTWYNG
+3469 TNPTSGTWYVIPFHSGASTANKSLLNNNG
-3480 TFITSSTNGNK
+3480 IQ
-3491 AIRSNDGFKYYT
+3491 YYS

-3508 SAQGEAMLQLGTHTA
+3508 SAQGEALIQIGNSTA
-3523 TGTAGNKRGRLV
+3523 TGTAGNKRGRLR

-3541 GYGIFVMTT
+3541 GWADFTLT
-3550 TTGAYT
+3550 ATTGNYT
-3556 FTFPA
+3556 LTLPA

-3597 GSLTGVGNI
+3597 GSMTGVGPNIVAAANI
-3606 TASAGI
+3606 TMTT
-3612 NIISTGEN
+3612 TGEGN
-3620 NIGFLRGGSDATA
+3620 NLSLKYNNDDTKS
-3633 VVLNATAFK
+3633 VVLNTSAFK
-3642 PYDSATNKLNLG
+3642 PFDLATNKLNLG
-3654 LTSARWL
+3654 TSAARWL
-3661 GVYANTGN
+3661 GLYANTGN

-3692 SSTTMVTN
+3692 SSTTVVTN
-3700 LNAQMVGGI
+3700 LNADMVDGI
-3709 GVSNI
+3709 HSSNI
-3714 PLEYDASYI
+3714 PLEYDANYI
-3723 PTGTAARWLRIAY
+3723 PSGTAARWLRIAY
-3736 FDYSSANYSWSGT
+3736 FDYSSAMYSWSGT

-3754 GYTNNENKGLI
+3754 SYSNNENKGLI

-3805 AKVYLEVYYNST
+3805 AKVYLEIYYNST

-3837 TLYTTYTGG
+3837 TLYTTYTAGS
-3846 AIPTG
+3846 IPTG

-3877 ILGATNHNDRLDIQS
+3877 ILSTTNHNDRLDIQS

-3908 YGVYDSAKIGHIWS
+3908 YGVYDATKIGHIWS

-3935 FGSLYGFAYK
+3935 FGNLYGFAYK
-3945 HTNNTTGG
+3945 HTTNTTGG

-3966 GVPKVAIGS
+3966 GTPKVAMGT
-3975 NLWVANNATIS
+3975 NFWVANNATIAGTLS
-3986 AALYTDTLTIKNTE
+3986 VNTLTIKNTE
-4000 AVGHIKFSRGSFNY
+4000 AIGHIIFSRGNFNY
-4014 ITAPTSG
+4014 ITAPASG
-4021 TIAFIVNGQAVGE
+4021 TIAFIVNGQTVGE

-4087 VLNANNATDAT
+4087 VLNANNTTDAT

-4124 IGGNVTFAS
+4124 IGGNVTFATG
-4133 AGLLSV
+4133 GLLSV

-4160 NTSEASAHALYRVK
+4160 NTSEASAHGLYRVK
-4174 SFAGDAIVFGGLKN
+4174 SFAGDAVVFGGLGN
-4188 SIGFYGFYKARIDS
+4188 AIGFYGFYKARIDS
-4202 GDNNYDWRTVWD
+4202 GDNNYDWKTVWNT
-4214 STTGKLLHSKAFE
+4214 TTGTLTHNKAMT

-4365 FINLG
+4365 FIKLG

-4423 SGTILLNG
+4423 SGQILLNG

-4498 QKVLPPSVKIKKDGY
+4498 QKVLPPSVKKNKDGY
-4513 MTMFYGHTALVAT
+4513 LSLFSGHLAMVGM
-4526 ISLARHVETLEER
+4526 ISLARHHED
-4539 VERLERENKEKDKR
+4539 LERMVKGLKKEIKEKDKR
-4553 IKELERRISA
+4553 IEELEKIVRQLFVA